1 MNIRLALSPLALAIG
16 GALTAVAT
24 VSNVMAAEEI
34 TVDETLQVIGHQ
46 YEGYA
51 EHMPQSGTK
60 TDVEWLDV
68 PQAVSVVT
76 KTEMEDRG
84 AVRLVDAL
92 DGVAG
97 VNNTLGEGS
106 RDQFVIRGFDALN
119 DMYRDGMRDDGTLQ
133 SYRSLA
139 NIERVEVVKGPA
151 GALYGRGSAGGIIN
165 LVTKRANG
173 DNFTHVNGSV
183 GSNNLFVGQV
193 DSSMALSDKV
203 SGRINVE
210 SRQSDSYVDH
220 VDSNDFFIAPTIRVL
235 PADGHTI
242 DLDVEYAHQELVPYR
257 GVPSK
262 NGKPVDVSES
272 TFYGG
277 TNDYQESDSI
287 RVGFN
292 YEWLLNSE
300 WAWTNRAA
308 YNHIELEQK
317 GTRQD
322 KMAVTGNEVKQTVN
336 NLGYDPRTTT
346 TLQSELVW
354 ETGSN
359 QMMIGADYNQVNID
373 LISALVRDQDLP
385 PKDIYNPVAGPT
397 PNPGFKPSRD
407 NTTTTTGI
415 YIQDVYTFGDLS
427 VIGNVRYDSME
438 LEQQKAGSAKENLDD
453 DKVSYRG
460 GLVYRIND
468 DMSVYASLARSW
480 QLPYSGI
487 YINPKLAEFFHTDLK
502 EIGAKAY
509 LLDNALMLNA
519 AVFQID
525 QEQPETNIDGDVVNK
540 IEARHQGIEL
550 EARGQ
555 FTEQWDISVGYSYL
569 DAENKE
575 TGKKPNDVSDHL
587 FSLWSTYQLDD
598 NWRLGGGVKYVGD
611 RYAGNDE
618 AVALGDYTTVDLMAA
633 YTTGRH
639 KVQANAYNVLNE
651 KYILGATNGT
661 SGTNQIG
668 YGAPAEFMLSYGYQ
682 F

>member
-1 MNIRLALSPLALAIG
+1 MNKLLTLTPLAVAIG
-16 GALTAVAT
+16 SSLVAPSAVA
-24 VSNVMAAEEI
+24 SEE
-34 TVDETLQVIGHQ
+34 TNSTSSATETIQVFGHQ

-76 KTEMEDRG
+76 KTEMQDRG

-106 RDQFVIRGFDALN
+106 RDQFMIRGFDSLN
-119 DMYRDGMRDDGTLQ
+119 DMYRDGLRDDGTLQ

-139 NIERVEVVKGPA
+139 NVERVEIVKGPA

-173 DNFTHVNGSV
+173 ENFTHVNGSV
-183 GSNNLFVGQV
+183 GSNNQYVGQV
-193 DSSMALSDKV
+193 DSSMVFSDKV
-203 SGRINVE
+203 NGRINLE
-210 SRQSDSYVDH
+210 YRQADSYVDH

-242 DLDVEYAHQELVPYR
+242 DIDVEYAHQELVPYR

-262 NGKPVDVSES
+262 NGKPVDLPVS
-272 TFYGG
+272 TYFGG
-277 TNDYQESDSI
+277 TNDYQESDSLRI
-287 RVGFN
+287 AVD
-292 YEWLLNSE
+292 YEWRLNDQ
-300 WAWTNRAA
+300 WVWNNRAA
-308 YNHIELEQK
+308 FNHIELEQK
-317 GTRQD
+317 GTRQG
-322 KMAVTGNEVKQTVN
+322 KVTGNEVSQTVN
-336 NLGYDPRTTT
+336 NFGYDPRTTT

-354 ETGSN
+354 ETRDN
-359 QMMIGADYNQVNID
+359 QLMVGADFNQIDID
-373 LISALVRDQDLP
+373 LTLASDKTLP
-385 PKDIYNPVAGPT
+385 PQNIYDPVVGPT
-397 PNPGFKPSRD
+397 TDPGFKPFRD
-407 NTTTTTGI
+407 NTTTTTGL
-415 YIQDVYTFGDLS
+415 YVQDVYTWGDLS
-427 VIGNVRYDSME
+427 LIGNVRYDSME
-438 LEQQKAGSAKENLDD
+438 LEQQKAGSDKEKLDD
-453 DKVSYRG
+453 DKVSYRA
-460 GLVYRIND
+460 GLVYRINSD
-468 DMSVYASLARSW
+468 TSVYASLARSW
-480 QLPYSGI
+480 QLPYAGI

-502 EIGAKAY
+502 EVGAKAY

-519 AVFQID
+519 ALFQID
-525 QEQPETNIDGDVVNK
+525 QEQPQTNVDGDVIDK
-540 IEARHQGIEL
+540 IEVRHQGIEL

-555 FTEQWDISVGYSYL
+555 ITKQWDISVGYSYL
-569 DAENKE
+569 DAEDKA

-639 KVQANAYNVLNE
+639 KIQANAYNILDE

-661 SGTNQIG
+661 SGLNQIG

>member
-1 MNIRLALSPLALAIG
+1 MNTGLKLSPLALAVG
-16 GALTAVAT
+16 GVLVTLYGTSNAL
-24 VSNVMAAEEI
+24 AEEKKK
-34 TVDETLQVIGHQ
+34 VDEVIQVIGHQ

-106 RDQFVIRGFDALN
+106 RDQFVIRGFDSLN

-139 NIERVEVVKGPA
+139 NIERVEIVKGPA

-165 LVTKRANG
+165 LVTKRAEG
-173 DNFTHVNGSV
+173 ENFTSVNGSV
-183 GSNNLFVGQV
+183 GSNSQFVGQV
-193 DSSMALSDKV
+193 DSSMAFSDKV
-203 SGRINVE
+203 NGRINVE
-210 SRQSDSYVDH
+210 HRQADSYVDH
-220 VDSNDFFIAPTIRVL
+220 VDSNDFFIAPTIRVM
-235 PADGHTI
+235 PSDGHTI

-277 TNDYQESDSI
+277 INDYQESDSI
-287 RVGFN
+287 RVGVN

-300 WAWTNRAA
+300 WSWTNRAA

-322 KMAVTGNEVKQTVN
+322 KMPVTGSEVGQTVN

-354 ETGSN
+354 ETDSN
-359 QMMIGADYNQVNID
+359 QMMIGADYNQINID
-373 LISALVRDQDLP
+373 FLLVVDSSLP
-385 PKDIYNPVAGPT
+385 SKDIYDPVTGPT
-397 PNPGFKPSRD
+397 PDPGFKPFRD
-407 NTTTTTGI
+407 NTTTTTGV

-438 LEQQKAGSAKENLDD
+438 LEQQKAGSEKENLDD
-453 DKVSYRG
+453 NKVSYRG
-460 GLVYRIND
+460 GLVYRLNS

-480 QLPYSGI
+480 QLPGAGI
-487 YINPKLAEFFHTDLK
+487 YILPKYAEFFHTDLK

-525 QEQPETNIDGDVVNK
+525 QEQPETNADGDVINK

-550 EARGQ
+550 EA
-555 FTEQWDISVGYSYL
+555 VSYTHL
-569 DAENKE
+569 RAHE
-575 TGKKPNDVSDHL
+575 TPEHLVCRLLLEKKK
-587 FSLWSTYQLDD
+587 T
-598 NWRLGGGVKYVGD
+598 
-611 RYAGNDE
+611 
-618 AVALGDYTTVDLMAA
+618 
-633 YTTGRH
+633 
-639 KVQANAYNVLNE
+639 
-651 KYILGATNGT
+651 
-661 SGTNQIG
+661 
-668 YGAPAEFMLSYGYQ
+668 
-682 F
+682 

>member
-1 MNIRLALSPLALAIG
+1 MNTGLKLSPLALAVG
-16 GALTAVAT
+16 GVLVTLYGTSNAL
-24 VSNVMAAEEI
+24 AEEKKK
-34 TVDETLQVIGHQ
+34 VDEVIQVIGHQ

-106 RDQFVIRGFDALN
+106 RDQFVIRGFDSLN

-139 NIERVEVVKGPA
+139 NIERVEIVKGPA

-165 LVTKRANG
+165 LVTKRAIG
-173 DNFTHVNGSV
+173 ENFTNINGSV
-183 GSNNLFVGQV
+183 GSNSQFVGQV
-193 DSSMALSDKV
+193 DSSMAFSDKV
-203 SGRINVE
+203 NGRINVE
-210 SRQSDSYVDH
+210 HRQADSYVDH
-220 VDSNDFFIAPTIRVL
+220 VDSNDFFIAPTIRVM
-235 PADGHTI
+235 PSDGHTI
-242 DLDVEYAHQELVPYR
+242 DLDVEYAHQKLVPYR

-277 TNDYQESDSI
+277 INDYQESDSI
-287 RVGFN
+287 RVGVN
-292 YEWLLNSE
+292 YEWQLNSD
-300 WAWTNRAA
+300 WVWTNRAA
-308 YNHIELEQK
+308 YNRIELEQK
-317 GTRQD
+317 GTRQGT
-322 KMAVTGNEVKQTVN
+322 VTGEQVSQTVN
-336 NLGYDPRTTT
+336 NFGYDPRTTT

-354 ETGSN
+354 ETDSN
-359 QMMIGADYNQVNID
+359 QMMIGADYNQINID
-373 LISALVRDQDLP
+373 LTLASDKTLP
-385 PKDIYNPVAGPT
+385 PKDIYNPVPGPT
-397 PNPGFKPSRD
+397 PDPGFKPFRD

-415 YIQDVYTFGDLS
+415 YIQDVYTFEDLS

-438 LEQQKAGSAKENLDD
+438 LEQQKFGAEKENLDD
-453 DKVSYRG
+453 NKVSYRG
-460 GLVYRIND
+460 GLVYRVTD

-502 EIGAKAY
+502 EMGAKAY

-519 AVFQID
+519 AIFQID
-525 QEQPETNIDGDVVNK
+525 QEQPQTNTDGDVISK

-555 FTEQWDISVGYSYL
+555 ISEQWDISIGYSFL
-569 DAENKE
+569 DAEDKE

-611 RYAGNDE
+611 RYAGNNE

-633 YTTGRH
+633 YTIGRH
-639 KVQANAYNVLNE
+639 KVQANAYNVFDE
-651 KYILGATNGT
+651 KYSLGATNGT

>member
-1 MNIRLALSPLALAIG
+1 MNKLLTLTPLAVVIG
-16 GALTAVAT
+16 SSLVVPSAVA
-24 VSNVMAAEEI
+24 SEE
-34 TVDETLQVIGHQ
+34 TNSTPSVTETIQVYGHQ

-76 KTEMEDRG
+76 KTEMQDRG

-106 RDQFVIRGFDALN
+106 RDQFMIRGFDSLN

-139 NIERVEVVKGPA
+139 NVERVEIVKGPA

-173 DNFTHVNGSV
+173 ENFTHVKGSV
-183 GSNNLFVGQV
+183 GSNSQYVGQV
-193 DSSMALSDKV
+193 DSSMAFSDKV
-203 SGRINVE
+203 NGRINLE
-210 SRQSDSYVDH
+210 YRQADSYVDH

-242 DLDVEYAHQELVPYR
+242 DIDVEYAHQELVPYR

-262 NGKPVDVSES
+262 NGKPVDLPVS
-272 TFYGG
+272 TYFGG
-277 TNDYQESDSI
+277 TNDYQESDSL
-287 RVGFN
+287 RVAVD
-292 YEWLLNSE
+292 YEWRLSDQWVWN
-300 WAWTNRAA
+300 NRAA
-308 YNHIELEQK
+308 FNHIELEQK
-317 GTRQD
+317 GTRQG
-322 KMAVTGNEVKQTVN
+322 KVTGNEVSQTVN
-336 NLGYDPRTTT
+336 NFGYDPRTTT
-346 TLQSELVW
+346 TLQSELIW
-354 ETGSN
+354 ETNDN
-359 QMMIGADYNQVNID
+359 QLMLGADFNQIDID
-373 LISALVRDQDLP
+373 LTLASDKTLP
-385 PKDIYNPVAGPT
+385 PQNIYNPVVGPT
-397 PNPGFKPSRD
+397 PDPGFKPFRD
-407 NTTTTTGI
+407 NTTTTTGV
-415 YIQDVYTFGDLS
+415 YVQDVYTWGDLS

-438 LEQQKAGSAKENLDD
+438 LEQQKAGSGKEKLDD
-453 DKVSYRG
+453 DKVSYRA
-460 GLVYRIND
+460 GLVYRINYD
-468 DMSVYASLARSW
+468 TSVYASLARSW
-480 QLPYSGI
+480 QLPYAGI

-502 EIGAKAY
+502 EVGAKAY

-519 AVFQID
+519 ALFQID
-525 QEQPETNIDGDVVNK
+525 QEQPQTNVDGDVIDK
-540 IEARHQGIEL
+540 IEVRHQGIEL

-555 FTEQWDISVGYSYL
+555 ITKQWDISVGYSYL
-569 DAENKE
+569 DAEDKA

-639 KVQANAYNVLNE
+639 KIQANAYNILDE

-661 SGTNQIG
+661 SGLNQIG

>member
-1 MNIRLALSPLALAIG
+1 MNKLLTLTPLAVAIG
-16 GALTAVAT
+16 SSLVVPSAVA
-24 VSNVMAAEEI
+24 SEE
-34 TVDETLQVIGHQ
+34 TNSTPSATETIQVYGHQ

-76 KTEMEDRG
+76 KTEMQDRG

-106 RDQFVIRGFDALN
+106 RDQFMIRGFDSLN

-139 NIERVEVVKGPA
+139 NVERVEIVKGPA

-173 DNFTHVNGSV
+173 ENFTHVKGSM
-183 GSNNLFVGQV
+183 GSNSQYVGQV
-193 DSSMALSDKV
+193 DSSMAFSDKV
-203 SGRINVE
+203 NGRINLE
-210 SRQSDSYVDH
+210 YRQADSYVDH

-242 DLDVEYAHQELVPYR
+242 DIDVEYAHQELVPYR

-262 NGKPVDVSES
+262 NGKPVDLSVS
-272 TFYGG
+272 TYFGG
-277 TNDYQESDSI
+277 TNDYQESDSL
-287 RVGFN
+287 RVAVD
-292 YEWLLNSE
+292 YEWRLNE
-300 WAWTNRAA
+300 QWVWNNRAA
-308 YNHIELEQK
+308 FNHIELEQK
-317 GTRQD
+317 GTRQG
-322 KMAVTGNEVKQTVN
+322 KVTGNEVSQTVN
-336 NLGYDPRTTT
+336 NFGYDPRTTT
-346 TLQSELVW
+346 TLQSELIW
-354 ETGSN
+354 ETNDN
-359 QMMIGADYNQVNID
+359 QLMLGADFNQIDID
-373 LISALVRDQDLP
+373 LTLASDKTLP
-385 PKDIYNPVAGPT
+385 PQNIYNPVVGPT
-397 PNPGFKPSRD
+397 PDPGFKPFRD
-407 NTTTTTGI
+407 NTTTTTGV
-415 YIQDVYTFGDLS
+415 YVQDVYTWGDLS
-427 VIGNVRYDSME
+427 VIGNVRYDSMD
-438 LEQQKAGSAKENLDD
+438 LEQQKAGAGKEKLDD
-453 DKVSYRG
+453 DKVSYRT
-460 GLVYRIND
+460 GLVYRINYD
-468 DMSVYASLARSW
+468 TSVYASLARSW
-480 QLPYSGI
+480 QLPYAGI

-502 EIGAKAY
+502 EVGAKAY

-519 AVFQID
+519 ALFQID
-525 QEQPETNIDGDVVNK
+525 QEQPQTNVDGDVIDK
-540 IEARHQGIEL
+540 IEVRHQGIEL

-555 FTEQWDISVGYSYL
+555 ITKQWDISVGYSYL
-569 DAENKE
+569 DAEDKA

-639 KVQANAYNVLNE
+639 KIQANAYNILDE

-661 SGTNQIG
+661 SGLNQIG

>member
-1 MNIRLALSPLALAIG
+1 MNKLLTLTPLAVAIG
-16 GALTAVAT
+16 SSLVVPSAVA
-24 VSNVMAAEEI
+24 SEE
-34 TVDETLQVIGHQ
+34 TNSTPSATETIQVYGHQ

-76 KTEMEDRG
+76 KTEMQDRG

-106 RDQFVIRGFDALN
+106 RDQFMIRGFDSLN

-139 NIERVEVVKGPA
+139 NVERVEIVKGSA

-173 DNFTHVNGSV
+173 ENFTHVKGSV
-183 GSNNLFVGQV
+183 GSNSQYVGQV
-193 DSSMALSDKV
+193 DSSMAFSDKV
-203 SGRINVE
+203 NGRINLE
-210 SRQSDSYVDH
+210 YRQADSYVDH

-242 DLDVEYAHQELVPYR
+242 DIDVEYAHQELVPYR

-262 NGKPVDVSES
+262 NGKPVDLPVS
-272 TFYGG
+272 TYFGG
-277 TNDYQESDSI
+277 TNDYQESDSL
-287 RVGFN
+287 RVAVD
-292 YEWLLNSE
+292 YEWRLNDQ
-300 WAWTNRAA
+300 WVWNNRAA
-308 YNHIELEQK
+308 FNHIELEQK
-317 GTRQD
+317 GTRQG
-322 KMAVTGNEVKQTVN
+322 KVTGNEVSQTVN
-336 NLGYDPRTTT
+336 NFGYDPRTTT
-346 TLQSELVW
+346 TLQSELIW
-354 ETGSN
+354 ETNDN
-359 QMMIGADYNQVNID
+359 QLMLGADFNQIDID
-373 LISALVRDQDLP
+373 LTLASDKTLP
-385 PKDIYNPVAGPT
+385 PQNIYNPVVGPT
-397 PNPGFKPSRD
+397 PDPGFKPFRD
-407 NTTTTTGI
+407 NTTTTTGV
-415 YIQDVYTFGDLS
+415 YVQDVYTWGDLS
-427 VIGNVRYDSME
+427 VIGNVRYDSMD
-438 LEQQKAGSAKENLDD
+438 LEQQKAGAGKEKLDD
-453 DKVSYRG
+453 DKVSYRT
-460 GLVYRIND
+460 GLVYRINYD
-468 DMSVYASLARSW
+468 TSVYASLARSW
-480 QLPYSGI
+480 QLPYAGI

-502 EIGAKAY
+502 EVGAKAY

-519 AVFQID
+519 ALFQID
-525 QEQPETNIDGDVVNK
+525 QEQPQTNVDGDVIDK
-540 IEARHQGIEL
+540 IEVRHQGIEL

-555 FTEQWDISVGYSYL
+555 ITKQWDISVGYSYL
-569 DAENKE
+569 DAEDKE

-639 KVQANAYNVLNE
+639 KIQANAYNILDE

-661 SGTNQIG
+661 SGLNQIG

>member
-1 MNIRLALSPLALAIG
+1 MNKLLTLTPLAVAIG
-16 GALTAVAT
+16 SSLVVPSAVA
-24 VSNVMAAEEI
+24 SEE
-34 TVDETLQVIGHQ
+34 TNSTPSATETIQVYGHQ

-76 KTEMEDRG
+76 KTEMQDRG

-106 RDQFVIRGFDALN
+106 RDQFMIRGFDSLN

-139 NIERVEVVKGPA
+139 NVERVEIVKGPA

-173 DNFTHVNGSV
+173 ENFTHVKGSV
-183 GSNNLFVGQV
+183 GSNSQYVGQV
-193 DSSMALSDKV
+193 DSSMAFSDKV
-203 SGRINVE
+203 NGRINLE
-210 SRQSDSYVDH
+210 YRQADSYVDH

-242 DLDVEYAHQELVPYR
+242 DIDVEYAHQELVPYR

-262 NGKPVDVSES
+262 NGKPVDLPVS
-272 TFYGG
+272 TYFGG
-277 TNDYQESDSI
+277 TNDYQESDSL
-287 RVGFN
+287 RVAVD
-292 YEWLLNSE
+292 YEWRLSDQWVWN
-300 WAWTNRAA
+300 NRAA
-308 YNHIELEQK
+308 FNHIELEQK
-317 GTRQD
+317 GTRQG
-322 KMAVTGNEVKQTVN
+322 KVTGNEVSQTVN
-336 NLGYDPRTTT
+336 NFGYDPRTTT
-346 TLQSELVW
+346 TLQSELIW
-354 ETGSN
+354 ETNDN
-359 QMMIGADYNQVNID
+359 QLMLGADFNQIDID
-373 LISALVRDQDLP
+373 LTLASDKTLP
-385 PKDIYNPVAGPT
+385 PQNIYNPVVGPT
-397 PNPGFKPSRD
+397 PEPGFKPFRD
-407 NTTTTTGI
+407 NTTITTGV
-415 YIQDVYTFGDLS
+415 YVQDVYTWGDLS
-427 VIGNVRYDSME
+427 VIGNVRYDSMD
-438 LEQQKAGSAKENLDD
+438 LEQQKAGAGKEKLDD
-453 DKVSYRG
+453 DKVSYRA
-460 GLVYRIND
+460 GLVYRINYD
-468 DMSVYASLARSW
+468 TSVYASLARSW
-480 QLPYSGI
+480 QLPYAGI

-502 EIGAKAY
+502 EVGAKAY

-519 AVFQID
+519 ALFQID
-525 QEQPETNIDGDVVNK
+525 QEQPQTNVDGDVIDK
-540 IEARHQGIEL
+540 IEVRHQGIEL

-555 FTEQWDISVGYSYL
+555 ITKQWDISVGYSYL
-569 DAENKE
+569 DAEDKA

-639 KVQANAYNVLNE
+639 KIQANAYNILDE

-661 SGTNQIG
+661 SGLNQIG

>member
-24 VSNVMAAEEI
+24 VSNVMAAEEV

-235 PADGHTI
+235 PAEGHTI

-287 RVGFN
+287 RVGVN

-317 GTRQD
+317 GTRQGT
-322 KMAVTGNEVKQTVN
+322 VTGNEVSQTVN
-336 NLGYDPRTTT
+336 NFGYDPRTTT

-354 ETGSN
+354 ETDSN
-359 QMMIGADYNQVNID
+359 QMMIGADYNQINID
-373 LISALVRDQDLP
+373 LTLASDKTLP

-397 PNPGFKPSRD
+397 PDPGFKPFRD
-407 NTTTTTGI
+407 NTTTTTGV

-460 GLVYRIND
+460 GLVYRINN

-651 KYILGATNGT
+651 EYILGATNGT

>member
-24 VSNVMAAEEI
+24 VSNVMAAEEV

-60 TDVEWLDV
+60 TDAEWLDV

-287 RVGFN
+287 RVGVN

-317 GTRQD
+317 GTRQGT
-322 KMAVTGNEVKQTVN
+322 VTGNEVSQTVN
-336 NLGYDPRTTT
+336 NFGYDPRTTT

-354 ETGSN
+354 ETDSN
-359 QMMIGADYNQVNID
+359 QMMIGADYNQINID
-373 LISALVRDQDLP
+373 LTLASDKTLP

-397 PNPGFKPSRD
+397 PDPGFKPFRD
-407 NTTTTTGI
+407 NTTTTTGV

-460 GLVYRIND
+460 GLVYRINN

>member
-1 MNIRLALSPLALAIG
+1 MNVRLAFTPLALAIG
-16 GALTAVAT
+16 GALTTVAT
-24 VSNVMAAEEI
+24 VSNAMASEEV
-34 TVDETLQVIGHQ
+34 TVDETVQVIGHQ

-133 SYRSLA
+133 SYRSLS

-173 DNFTHVNGSV
+173 DNFTNVNGSV
-183 GSNNLFVGQV
+183 GSNNQFVGQV
-193 DSSMALSDKV
+193 DSSMAFSDKV
-203 SGRINVE
+203 NGRINLE
-210 SRQSDSYVDH
+210 HRQADSYVNH

-235 PADGHTI
+235 PAEGHTV

-272 TFYGG
+272 SFYGG
-277 TNDYQESDSI
+277 TNDYQESDSL
-287 RVGFN
+287 RVGIN
-292 YEWLLNSE
+292 YEWRLNSE
-300 WAWTNRAA
+300 WVWTNRAA

-317 GTRQD
+317 GTRQGT
-322 KMAVTGNEVKQTVN
+322 VTGDKVSQTVN
-336 NLGYDPRTTT
+336 NFGYDPRTTT
-346 TLQSELVW
+346 TMQSELVW
-354 ETGSN
+354 ETDSN
-359 QMMIGADYNQVNID
+359 QMMIGADYNQINID
-373 LISALVRDQDLP
+373 LTLASDKTLP
-385 PKDIYNPVAGPT
+385 PKHIYNPVVGAT
-397 PNPGFKPSRD
+397 PDPGFKPFRD

-415 YIQDVYTFGDLS
+415 YLQDVYTLGDLS

-438 LEQQKAGSAKENLDD
+438 LEQQKAGKAQEKLDD
-453 DKVSYRG
+453 NKVSYRG
-460 GLVYRIND
+460 GLVYRINN

-502 EIGAKAY
+502 EVGAKAY

-519 AVFQID
+519 AIFQID
-525 QEQPETNIDGDVVNK
+525 QEQPQTNINGDVINK

-555 FTEQWDISVGYSYL
+555 ITELWDISVGYSYL
-569 DAENKE
+569 DAEDKD

-587 FSLWSTYQLDD
+587 FSLWSTYQLYE

-611 RYAGNDE
+611 RYAGNNE

-639 KVQANAYNVLNE
+639 KVQANAYNVLGE
-651 KYILGATNGT
+651 KYILGATSGK

>member
-1 MNIRLALSPLALAIG
+1 MNKLLTLTPLAVAIG
-16 GALTAVAT
+16 SSLVVPSAVA
-24 VSNVMAAEEI
+24 SEE
-34 TVDETLQVIGHQ
+34 TNSTPSATETIQVYGHQ

-60 TDVEWLDV
+60 TDIEWLDV

-76 KTEMEDRG
+76 KTEMQDRG

-106 RDQFVIRGFDALN
+106 RDQFMIRGFDSLN

-139 NIERVEVVKGPA
+139 NVERVEIVKGSA

-173 DNFTHVNGSV
+173 DNFTHVKGSV
-183 GSNNLFVGQV
+183 GSNSQYVGQV
-193 DSSMALSDKV
+193 DSSMAFSDKV
-203 SGRINVE
+203 NGRINLE
-210 SRQSDSYVDH
+210 YRQADSYVDH

-242 DLDVEYAHQELVPYR
+242 DIDVEYAHQELVPYR

-262 NGKPVDVSES
+262 NGKPVDLPVS
-272 TFYGG
+272 TYFGG
-277 TNDYQESDSI
+277 TNDYQESDSF
-287 RVGFN
+287 RVAVD
-292 YEWLLNSE
+292 YEWRLNDQ
-300 WAWTNRAA
+300 WVWNNRAA
-308 YNHIELEQK
+308 FNHIELEQK
-317 GTRQD
+317 GTRQG
-322 KMAVTGNEVKQTVN
+322 KVTGNEVSQTVN
-336 NLGYDPRTTT
+336 NFGYDPRTTT
-346 TLQSELVW
+346 TLQSELIW
-354 ETGSN
+354 ETNDN
-359 QMMIGADYNQVNID
+359 QLMLGADFNQIDID
-373 LISALVRDQDLP
+373 LTLASDKTLP
-385 PKDIYNPVAGPT
+385 PQNIYNPVVGPT
-397 PNPGFKPSRD
+397 PDPGFKPFRD
-407 NTTTTTGI
+407 NTTTTTGV
-415 YIQDVYTFGDLS
+415 YVQDVYTWGDLS
-427 VIGNVRYDSME
+427 VIGNVRYDSMD
-438 LEQQKAGSAKENLDD
+438 LEQQKAGAGKEKLDD
-453 DKVSYRG
+453 DKVSYRA
-460 GLVYRIND
+460 GLVYRINYD
-468 DMSVYASLARSW
+468 TSVYASLARSW
-480 QLPYSGI
+480 QLPYAGI

-502 EIGAKAY
+502 EVGAKAY

-519 AVFQID
+519 ALFQID
-525 QEQPETNIDGDVVNK
+525 QEQPQTNVDGDVIDK
-540 IEARHQGIEL
+540 IEVRHQGIEL

-555 FTEQWDISVGYSYL
+555 ITKQWDISVGYSYL
-569 DAENKE
+569 DAEDKA

-639 KVQANAYNVLNE
+639 KIQANAYNILDE

-661 SGTNQIG
+661 SGLNQIG

>member
-1 MNIRLALSPLALAIG
+1 MNKLLTLTPLAVAIG
-16 GALTAVAT
+16 SSLVVPSAVA
-24 VSNVMAAEEI
+24 SEETNSTPSAI
-34 TVDETLQVIGHQ
+34 ETIQVYGHQ

-76 KTEMEDRG
+76 KTEMQDRG

-106 RDQFVIRGFDALN
+106 RDQFMIRGFDSLN

-139 NIERVEVVKGPA
+139 NVERVEIVKGPA

-173 DNFTHVNGSV
+173 DNFTHVKGSV
-183 GSNNLFVGQV
+183 GSNSQYVGQV
-193 DSSMALSDKV
+193 DSSMAFSDKV
-203 SGRINVE
+203 NGRINLE
-210 SRQSDSYVDH
+210 YRQADSYVDH

-242 DLDVEYAHQELVPYR
+242 DIDVEYAHQELVPYR

-262 NGKPVDVSES
+262 NGKPVDLPVS
-272 TFYGG
+272 TYFGG
-277 TNDYQESDSI
+277 TNDYQESDSL
-287 RVGFN
+287 RVAVD
-292 YEWLLNSE
+292 YEWRLNDQ
-300 WAWTNRAA
+300 WVWNNRAA
-308 YNHIELEQK
+308 FNHIELEQK
-317 GTRQD
+317 GTRQG
-322 KMAVTGNEVKQTVN
+322 KVTGNEVSQTVN
-336 NLGYDPRTTT
+336 NFGYDPRTTT
-346 TLQSELVW
+346 TLQSELIW
-354 ETGSN
+354 ETNDN
-359 QMMIGADYNQVNID
+359 QLMLGADFNQIDID
-373 LISALVRDQDLP
+373 LTLASDKTLP
-385 PKDIYNPVAGPT
+385 PQNIYNPVVSPT
-397 PNPGFKPSRD
+397 PDPGFKPFRD
-407 NTTTTTGI
+407 NTTTTTGV
-415 YIQDVYTFGDLS
+415 YVQDVYTWGDLS
-427 VIGNVRYDSME
+427 LIGNVRYDSME
-438 LEQQKAGSAKENLDD
+438 LEQQKAGSGKEKLDD
-453 DKVSYRG
+453 DKVSYRA
-460 GLVYRIND
+460 GLVYRINYD
-468 DMSVYASLARSW
+468 TSVYASLARSW
-480 QLPYSGI
+480 QLPYAGI

-502 EIGAKAY
+502 EVGAKAY

-519 AVFQID
+519 ALFQID
-525 QEQPETNIDGDVVNK
+525 QEQPQTNVDGDVIDK
-540 IEARHQGIEL
+540 IEVRHQGIEL

-555 FTEQWDISVGYSYL
+555 ITKQWDISVGYSYL
-569 DAENKE
+569 DAEDKA

-639 KVQANAYNVLNE
+639 KIQANAYNILDE

-661 SGTNQIG
+661 SGLNQIG

>member
-1 MNIRLALSPLALAIG
+1 MNKLLTLTPLAVAIG
-16 GALTAVAT
+16 SSLVAPSAVA
-24 VSNVMAAEEI
+24 SEE
-34 TVDETLQVIGHQ
+34 TNSTSSATETIQVFGHQ

-76 KTEMEDRG
+76 KTEMQDRG

-106 RDQFVIRGFDALN
+106 RDQFMIRGFDSLN
-119 DMYRDGMRDDGTLQ
+119 DMYRDGLRDDGTLQ

-139 NIERVEVVKGPA
+139 NVERVEIVKGPA

-173 DNFTHVNGSV
+173 ENFTHVNGSV
-183 GSNNLFVGQV
+183 GSNNQYVGQV
-193 DSSMALSDKV
+193 DSSMAFSDKV
-203 SGRINVE
+203 NGRINLE
-210 SRQSDSYVDH
+210 YRQADSYVDH

-242 DLDVEYAHQELVPYR
+242 DIDVEYAHQELVPYR

-262 NGKPVDVSES
+262 NGKPVDLPVS
-272 TFYGG
+272 TYFGG
-277 TNDYQESDSI
+277 TNDYQESDSLRI
-287 RVGFN
+287 AVD
-292 YEWLLNSE
+292 YEWRLTDQWVWN
-300 WAWTNRAA
+300 NRAA
-308 YNHIELEQK
+308 FNHIELEQK
-317 GTRQD
+317 GTRQG
-322 KMAVTGNEVKQTVN
+322 KVTGNEVSQTVN
-336 NLGYDPRTTT
+336 NFGYDPRTTT
-346 TLQSELVW
+346 TLQSELIW
-354 ETGSN
+354 ETNDN
-359 QMMIGADYNQVNID
+359 QLMLGADFNQIDID
-373 LISALVRDQDLP
+373 LTLASDKTLP
-385 PKDIYNPVAGPT
+385 PQNIYNPVVGPT
-397 PNPGFKPSRD
+397 PDPGFKPFRD
-407 NTTTTTGI
+407 NTTTTTGL
-415 YIQDVYTFGDLS
+415 YVQDVYTWGDLS
-427 VIGNVRYDSME
+427 LIGNVRYDSME
-438 LEQQKAGSAKENLDD
+438 LEQQKAGSDKEKLDD
-453 DKVSYRG
+453 DKFSYRA
-460 GLVYRIND
+460 GLVYRINSD
-468 DMSVYASLARSW
+468 TSVYASLARSW
-480 QLPYSGI
+480 QLPYAGI

-502 EIGAKAY
+502 EVGAKAY

-519 AVFQID
+519 ALFQID
-525 QEQPETNIDGDVVNK
+525 QEQPQTNVDGDVIDK
-540 IEARHQGIEL
+540 IEVRHQGIEL

-555 FTEQWDISVGYSYL
+555 ITKQWDISVGYSYL
-569 DAENKE
+569 DAEDKA

-639 KVQANAYNVLNE
+639 KIQANAYNILDE

-661 SGTNQIG
+661 SGLNQIG

>member
-1 MNIRLALSPLALAIG
+1 MNKLLTLTPLAVAIG
-16 GALTAVAT
+16 SSLVVPSAVA
-24 VSNVMAAEEI
+24 SEE
-34 TVDETLQVIGHQ
+34 TNSTPSATETIQVYGHQ

-76 KTEMEDRG
+76 KTEMQDRG

-106 RDQFVIRGFDALN
+106 RDQFMIRGFDSLN

-139 NIERVEVVKGPA
+139 NVERVEIVKGSA

-173 DNFTHVNGSV
+173 ENFTHVKGSV
-183 GSNNLFVGQV
+183 GSNSQYVGQV
-193 DSSMALSDKV
+193 DSSMAFSDKV
-203 SGRINVE
+203 NGRINLE
-210 SRQSDSYVDH
+210 YRQADSYVDH

-242 DLDVEYAHQELVPYR
+242 DIDVEYAHQELVPYR

-262 NGKPVDVSES
+262 NGKPVDLPVS
-272 TFYGG
+272 TYFGG
-277 TNDYQESDSI
+277 TNDYQESDSL
-287 RVGFN
+287 RVAVD
-292 YEWLLNSE
+292 YEWRLNDQ
-300 WAWTNRAA
+300 WVWNNRAA
-308 YNHIELEQK
+308 FNHIELEQK
-317 GTRQD
+317 GTRQG
-322 KMAVTGNEVKQTVN
+322 KVTGNEVSQTVN
-336 NLGYDPRTTT
+336 NFGYDPRTTT
-346 TLQSELVW
+346 TLQSELIW
-354 ETGSN
+354 ETNDN
-359 QMMIGADYNQVNID
+359 QLMLGADFNQIDID
-373 LISALVRDQDLP
+373 LTLASDKTLP
-385 PKDIYNPVAGPT
+385 PQNIYNPVVGPT
-397 PNPGFKPSRD
+397 PDPGFKPFRD
-407 NTTTTTGI
+407 NTTTTTGV
-415 YIQDVYTFGDLS
+415 YVQDVYTWGDLS
-427 VIGNVRYDSME
+427 LIGNVRYDSME
-438 LEQQKAGSAKENLDD
+438 LEQQKAGSGKEKLDD
-453 DKVSYRG
+453 DKVSYRA
-460 GLVYRIND
+460 GLVYRINYD
-468 DMSVYASLARSW
+468 TSVYASLARSW
-480 QLPYSGI
+480 QLPYAGI

-502 EIGAKAY
+502 EVGAKAY

-519 AVFQID
+519 ALFQID
-525 QEQPETNIDGDVVNK
+525 QEQPQTNVDGDVIDK
-540 IEARHQGIEL
+540 IEVRHQGIEL

-555 FTEQWDISVGYSYL
+555 ITKQWDISVGYSYL
-569 DAENKE
+569 DAEDKA

-639 KVQANAYNVLNE
+639 KIQANAYNILDE

-661 SGTNQIG
+661 SGLNQIG

>member
-1 MNIRLALSPLALAIG
+1 MNKLLTLTPLAVAIG
-16 GALTAVAT
+16 SSLVAPSAVA
-24 VSNVMAAEEI
+24 SEE
-34 TVDETLQVIGHQ
+34 TNSTSSATETIQVFGHQ

-76 KTEMEDRG
+76 KTEMQDRG

-106 RDQFVIRGFDALN
+106 RDQFMIRGFDSLN
-119 DMYRDGMRDDGTLQ
+119 DMYRDGLRDDGTLQ

-139 NIERVEVVKGPA
+139 NVERVEIVKGPA

-173 DNFTHVNGSV
+173 ENFTHVNGSV
-183 GSNNLFVGQV
+183 GSNNQYVGQV
-193 DSSMALSDKV
+193 DSSMAFTDKV
-203 SGRINVE
+203 NGRINLE
-210 SRQSDSYVDH
+210 YRQADSYVDH

-235 PADGHTI
+235 PAEGHTI
-242 DLDVEYAHQELVPYR
+242 DIDVEYAHQELVPYR

-262 NGKPVDVSES
+262 NGKPVDLPVS
-272 TFYGG
+272 TYFGG
-277 TNDYQESDSI
+277 TNDYQESDSLRI
-287 RVGFN
+287 AVD
-292 YEWLLNSE
+292 YEWRLNDQ
-300 WAWTNRAA
+300 WVWNNRAA
-308 YNHIELEQK
+308 FNHIELEQK
-317 GTRQD
+317 GTRQG
-322 KMAVTGNEVKQTVN
+322 KVTGNEVSQTVN
-336 NLGYDPRTTT
+336 NFGYDPRTTT

-354 ETGSN
+354 ETRDN
-359 QMMIGADYNQVNID
+359 QLMVGADFNQIDID
-373 LISALVRDQDLP
+373 LTLASDKTLP
-385 PKDIYNPVAGPT
+385 PQNIYDPVVGPT
-397 PNPGFKPSRD
+397 PDPGFKPFRD
-407 NTTTTTGI
+407 NTTTTTGL
-415 YIQDVYTFGDLS
+415 YVQDVYTWGDLS
-427 VIGNVRYDSME
+427 LIGNVRYDSME
-438 LEQQKAGSAKENLDD
+438 LEQQKAGSDKEKLDD
-453 DKVSYRG
+453 DKVSYRA
-460 GLVYRIND
+460 GLVYRINSD
-468 DMSVYASLARSW
+468 TSVYASLARSW
-480 QLPYSGI
+480 QLPYAGI

-502 EIGAKAY
+502 EVGAKAY

-519 AVFQID
+519 ALFQID
-525 QEQPETNIDGDVVNK
+525 QEQPQTNVDGDVIDK
-540 IEARHQGIEL
+540 IEVRHQGIEL

-555 FTEQWDISVGYSYL
+555 ITKQWDISVGYSYL
-569 DAENKE
+569 DAEDKA

-587 FSLWSTYQLDD
+587 FSLWSIYQLDD

-639 KVQANAYNVLNE
+639 KIQANAYNILDE

-661 SGTNQIG
+661 SGLNQIG

>member
-287 RVGFN
+287 RVGVN

>member
-1 MNIRLALSPLALAIG
+1 MNKLLTLTPLAVAIG
-16 GALTAVAT
+16 SSLVVPSAVA
-24 VSNVMAAEEI
+24 SEE
-34 TVDETLQVIGHQ
+34 TNSTPSATETIQVYGHQ

-76 KTEMEDRG
+76 KTEMQDRG

-106 RDQFVIRGFDALN
+106 RDQFMIRGFDSLN

-139 NIERVEVVKGPA
+139 NVERVEIVKGPA

-173 DNFTHVNGSV
+173 DNFTHVKGSV
-183 GSNNLFVGQV
+183 GSNSQYVGQV
-193 DSSMALSDKV
+193 DSSMAFSDKV
-203 SGRINVE
+203 NGRINLE
-210 SRQSDSYVDH
+210 YRQADSYVDH

-242 DLDVEYAHQELVPYR
+242 DIDVEYAHQELVPYR
-257 GVPSK
+257 GAPSK
-262 NGKPVDVSES
+262 NGKPVDLPVS
-272 TFYGG
+272 TYFGG
-277 TNDYQESDSI
+277 TNDYQESDSL
-287 RVGFN
+287 RVAVD
-292 YEWLLNSE
+292 YEWRLNDQ
-300 WAWTNRAA
+300 WVWNNRAA
-308 YNHIELEQK
+308 FNHIELEQK
-317 GTRQD
+317 GTRQG
-322 KMAVTGNEVKQTVN
+322 KVTGNEVSQTVN
-336 NLGYDPRTTT
+336 NFGYDPRTTT
-346 TLQSELVW
+346 TLQSELIW
-354 ETGSN
+354 ETNDN
-359 QMMIGADYNQVNID
+359 QLMLGADFNQIDID
-373 LISALVRDQDLP
+373 LTLASDKTLP
-385 PKDIYNPVAGPT
+385 PQNIYNPVVGPT
-397 PNPGFKPSRD
+397 PDPGFKPFRD
-407 NTTTTTGI
+407 NTTTTTGV
-415 YIQDVYTFGDLS
+415 YVQDVYTWGDLS
-427 VIGNVRYDSME
+427 VIGNVRYDSMD
-438 LEQQKAGSAKENLDD
+438 LEQQKAGAGKEKLDD
-453 DKVSYRG
+453 DKVSYRT
-460 GLVYRIND
+460 GLVYRINYD
-468 DMSVYASLARSW
+468 TSVYASLARSW
-480 QLPYSGI
+480 QLPYAGI

-502 EIGAKAY
+502 EVGAKAY

-519 AVFQID
+519 ALFQID
-525 QEQPETNIDGDVVNK
+525 QEQPQTNVDGDVIDK
-540 IEARHQGIEL
+540 IEVRHQGIEL

-555 FTEQWDISVGYSYL
+555 ITKQWDISVGYSYL
-569 DAENKE
+569 DAEDKA

-633 YTTGRH
+633 YITGRH
-639 KVQANAYNVLNE
+639 KIQANAYNILDE

-661 SGTNQIG
+661 SGLNQIG

>member
-1 MNIRLALSPLALAIG
+1 MNMRLTLSPLALAIG
-16 GALTAVAT
+16 GALAAVAGVSTAVA
-24 VSNVMAAEEI
+24 EEQA
-34 TVDETLQVIGHQ
+34 TVDETVQIIGHQ

-287 RVGFN
+287 RVGVN

-317 GTRQD
+317 GTRQGT
-322 KMAVTGNEVKQTVN
+322 VTGNGVSQSVN

-354 ETGSN
+354 ETDSN
-359 QMMIGADYNQVNID
+359 QMMIGADYNQINID
-373 LISALVRDQDLP
+373 LMLARDETLP

-397 PNPGFKPSRD
+397 PDPGFKPSRD
-407 NTTTTTGI
+407 NTTTTTGV

-453 DKVSYRG
+453 NKVSYRG
-460 GLVYRIND
+460 GLVYRINN

-519 AVFQID
+519 AIFQID
-525 QEQPETNIDGDVVNK
+525 QEQPETNTDGDVVNK

-555 FTEQWDISVGYSYL
+555 ITEQWDISVGYSYL

-618 AVALGDYTTVDLMAA
+618 AVALGDYNTVDLMAA

>member
-1 MNIRLALSPLALAIG
+1 MNKLLTLTPLAVAIG
-16 GALTAVAT
+16 SSLVVPSAVA
-24 VSNVMAAEEI
+24 SEE
-34 TVDETLQVIGHQ
+34 TNSTSSATETIQVYGHQ

-76 KTEMEDRG
+76 KTEMQDRG

-106 RDQFVIRGFDALN
+106 RDQFMIRGFDSLN

-133 SYRSLA
+133 SYRSLV
-139 NIERVEVVKGPA
+139 NVERVEIVKGPA

-173 DNFTHVNGSV
+173 DNFTHVKGSV
-183 GSNNLFVGQV
+183 GSNSQYVGQV
-193 DSSMALSDKV
+193 DSSMAFSDKV
-203 SGRINVE
+203 NGRINLE
-210 SRQSDSYVDH
+210 YRQADSYVDH

-242 DLDVEYAHQELVPYR
+242 DIDVEYAHQELVPYR

-262 NGKPVDVSES
+262 NGKPVDLPVS
-272 TFYGG
+272 TYFGG
-277 TNDYQESDSI
+277 TNDYQESDSL
-287 RVGFN
+287 RVAVD
-292 YEWLLNSE
+292 YEWRLSDQWVWN
-300 WAWTNRAA
+300 NRAA
-308 YNHIELEQK
+308 FNHIELEQK
-317 GTRQD
+317 GTRQG
-322 KMAVTGNEVKQTVN
+322 KVTGNEVSQTVN
-336 NLGYDPRTTT
+336 NFGYDPRTTT
-346 TLQSELVW
+346 TLQSELIW
-354 ETGSN
+354 ETNDN
-359 QMMIGADYNQVNID
+359 QLMLGADFNQIDID
-373 LISALVRDQDLP
+373 LTLASDKTLP
-385 PKDIYNPVAGPT
+385 PQNIYNPVVGPT
-397 PNPGFKPSRD
+397 PDPGFKPFRD
-407 NTTTTTGI
+407 NTTTTTGV
-415 YIQDVYTFGDLS
+415 YVQDVYTWGDFS
-427 VIGNVRYDSME
+427 VIGNVRYDSMD
-438 LEQQKAGSAKENLDD
+438 LEQQKAGAGKEKLDD
-453 DKVSYRG
+453 DKVSYRA
-460 GLVYRIND
+460 GLVYRINYD
-468 DMSVYASLARSW
+468 TSVYASLARSW
-480 QLPYSGI
+480 QLPYAGI

-502 EIGAKAY
+502 EVGAKAY

-519 AVFQID
+519 ALFQID
-525 QEQPETNIDGDVVNK
+525 QEQPQTNVDGDVIDK
-540 IEARHQGIEL
+540 IEVRHQGIEL

-555 FTEQWDISVGYSYL
+555 ITKQWDISVGYSYL
-569 DAENKE
+569 DAEDKA

-639 KVQANAYNVLNE
+639 KIQANAYNILDE

-661 SGTNQIG
+661 SGLNQIG

>member
-1 MNIRLALSPLALAIG
+1 MNKLLTLTPLAVAIG
-16 GALTAVAT
+16 SSLVAPSAVA
-24 VSNVMAAEEI
+24 SEE
-34 TVDETLQVIGHQ
+34 TNSTPSATETIQVYGHQ

-76 KTEMEDRG
+76 KTEMQDRG

-106 RDQFVIRGFDALN
+106 RDQFMIRGFDSLN

-139 NIERVEVVKGPA
+139 NVERVEIVKGSA

-173 DNFTHVNGSV
+173 ENFTHVKGSV
-183 GSNNLFVGQV
+183 GSNSQYVGQV
-193 DSSMALSDKV
+193 DSSMAFSDKV
-203 SGRINVE
+203 NGRINLE
-210 SRQSDSYVDH
+210 YRQADSYVDH

-235 PADGHTI
+235 PADGHII
-242 DLDVEYAHQELVPYR
+242 DIDVEYAHQELVPYR

-262 NGKPVDVSES
+262 NGKPVDLPVS
-272 TFYGG
+272 TYFGG
-277 TNDYQESDSI
+277 TNDYQESDSL
-287 RVGFN
+287 RVAVD
-292 YEWLLNSE
+292 YEWRLNDQ
-300 WAWTNRAA
+300 WVWNNRAA
-308 YNHIELEQK
+308 FNHIELEQK
-317 GTRQD
+317 GTRQG
-322 KMAVTGNEVKQTVN
+322 KVTGNEVSQTVN
-336 NLGYDPRTTT
+336 NFGYDPRTTT
-346 TLQSELVW
+346 TLQSELIW
-354 ETGSN
+354 ETNDN
-359 QMMIGADYNQVNID
+359 QLMLGADFNQIDID
-373 LISALVRDQDLP
+373 LTLASDKTLP
-385 PKDIYNPVAGPT
+385 PQNIYNPVVGPT
-397 PNPGFKPSRD
+397 PDPGFKPFRD
-407 NTTTTTGI
+407 NTTTTTGV
-415 YIQDVYTFGDLS
+415 YVQDVYTWGDLS

-438 LEQQKAGSAKENLDD
+438 LEQQKAGSGKEKLDD
-453 DKVSYRG
+453 DKVSYRA
-460 GLVYRIND
+460 GLVYRINYD
-468 DMSVYASLARSW
+468 TSVYASLARSW
-480 QLPYSGI
+480 QLPYAGI

-502 EIGAKAY
+502 EVGAKAY

-519 AVFQID
+519 ALFQID
-525 QEQPETNIDGDVVNK
+525 QEQPQTNVDGDVIDK
-540 IEARHQGIEL
+540 IEVRHQGIEL

-555 FTEQWDISVGYSYL
+555 ITKQWDISVGYSYL
-569 DAENKE
+569 DAEDKA

-639 KVQANAYNVLNE
+639 KIQANAYNILDE

-661 SGTNQIG
+661 SGLNQIG

>member
-1 MNIRLALSPLALAIG
+1 MNKLLTLTPLAVAIG
-16 GALTAVAT
+16 SSLVVPRAVA
-24 VSNVMAAEEI
+24 SEE
-34 TVDETLQVIGHQ
+34 TNSTSSATETIQVYGHQ

-76 KTEMEDRG
+76 KTEMQDRG

-106 RDQFVIRGFDALN
+106 RDQFMIRGFDSLN

-139 NIERVEVVKGPA
+139 NVERVEIVKGPA

-173 DNFTHVNGSV
+173 ESFTHVKGSV
-183 GSNNLFVGQV
+183 GSNSQYVGQV
-193 DSSMALSDKV
+193 DSSMAFSDKV
-203 SGRINVE
+203 NGRINLE
-210 SRQSDSYVDH
+210 YRQADSYVDH

-242 DLDVEYAHQELVPYR
+242 DIDVEYAHQELVPYR

-262 NGKPVDVSES
+262 NGKPVDLPVS
-272 TFYGG
+272 TYFGG
-277 TNDYQESDSI
+277 TNDYQESDSL
-287 RVGFN
+287 RVAVD
-292 YEWLLNSE
+292 YEWRLSDQWVWN
-300 WAWTNRAA
+300 NRAA
-308 YNHIELEQK
+308 FNHIELEQK
-317 GTRQD
+317 GTRQG
-322 KMAVTGNEVKQTVN
+322 KVTGNEVSQTVN
-336 NLGYDPRTTT
+336 NFGYDPRTTT
-346 TLQSELVW
+346 TLQSELIW
-354 ETGSN
+354 ETNDN
-359 QMMIGADYNQVNID
+359 QLMLGADFNQIDID
-373 LISALVRDQDLP
+373 LTLASDKTLP
-385 PKDIYNPVAGPT
+385 PQNIYNPVVGPT
-397 PNPGFKPSRD
+397 PDPGFKPFRD
-407 NTTTTTGI
+407 NTTTTTGV
-415 YIQDVYTFGDLS
+415 YVQDVYTWGDLS
-427 VIGNVRYDSME
+427 LIGNVRYDSME
-438 LEQQKAGSAKENLDD
+438 LEQQKAGSGKEKLDD
-453 DKVSYRG
+453 DKVSYRA
-460 GLVYRIND
+460 GLVYRINYD
-468 DMSVYASLARSW
+468 TSVYASLARSW
-480 QLPYSGI
+480 QLPYAGI

-502 EIGAKAY
+502 EVGAKAY

-519 AVFQID
+519 ALFQID
-525 QEQPETNIDGDVVNK
+525 QEQPQTNVDGDVIDK
-540 IEARHQGIEL
+540 IEVRHQGIEL

-555 FTEQWDISVGYSYL
+555 ITKQWDISVGYSYL
-569 DAENKE
+569 DAEDKA

-639 KVQANAYNVLNE
+639 KIQANAYNILDE

-661 SGTNQIG
+661 SGLNQIG

>member
-1 MNIRLALSPLALAIG
+1 MNKLLTLTPLAVAIG
-16 GALTAVAT
+16 SSLVVPSAVA
-24 VSNVMAAEEI
+24 SEE
-34 TVDETLQVIGHQ
+34 TNSTPSATETIQVYGHQ

-76 KTEMEDRG
+76 KTEMQDRG

-106 RDQFVIRGFDALN
+106 RDQFMIRGFDSLN

-139 NIERVEVVKGPA
+139 NVERVEIVKGPA

-173 DNFTHVNGSV
+173 ENFTHVKGSV
-183 GSNNLFVGQV
+183 GSNSQYVGQV
-193 DSSMALSDKV
+193 DSSMAFSDKV
-203 SGRINVE
+203 NGRINLE
-210 SRQSDSYVDH
+210 YRQADSYVDH

-242 DLDVEYAHQELVPYR
+242 DIDVEYAHQELVPYR

-262 NGKPVDVSES
+262 NGKPVDLPVS
-272 TFYGG
+272 TYFGG
-277 TNDYQESDSI
+277 TNDYQKSDSL
-287 RVGFN
+287 RVAVD
-292 YEWLLNSE
+292 YEWRLNDQ
-300 WAWTNRAA
+300 WVWNNRAA
-308 YNHIELEQK
+308 FNHIELEQK
-317 GTRQD
+317 GTRQG
-322 KMAVTGNEVKQTVN
+322 KVTGNEVSQTVN
-336 NLGYDPRTTT
+336 NFGYDPRTTT
-346 TLQSELVW
+346 TLQSELIW
-354 ETGSN
+354 ETNDN
-359 QMMIGADYNQVNID
+359 QLMLGADFNQIDID
-373 LISALVRDQDLP
+373 LTLASDKTLP
-385 PKDIYNPVAGPT
+385 PQNIYNPVVGPT
-397 PNPGFKPSRD
+397 PDPGFKPFRD
-407 NTTTTTGI
+407 NTTTTTGV
-415 YIQDVYTFGDLS
+415 YVQDVYTWGDLS
-427 VIGNVRYDSME
+427 LIGNVRYDSME
-438 LEQQKAGSAKENLDD
+438 LEQQKAGSGKEKLDD
-453 DKVSYRG
+453 DKVSYRA
-460 GLVYRIND
+460 GLVYRINYD
-468 DMSVYASLARSW
+468 TSVYASLARSW
-480 QLPYSGI
+480 QLPYAGI

-502 EIGAKAY
+502 EVGAKAY

-519 AVFQID
+519 ALFQID
-525 QEQPETNIDGDVVNK
+525 QEQPQTNVDGDVIDK
-540 IEARHQGIEL
+540 IEVRHQGIEL

-555 FTEQWDISVGYSYL
+555 ITKQWDISVGYGYL
-569 DAENKE
+569 DAEDKA

-639 KVQANAYNVLNE
+639 KIQANAYNLLDE

-661 SGTNQIG
+661 SGLNQIG

>member
-1 MNIRLALSPLALAIG
+1 MNKLLTLTPLAVAIG
-16 GALTAVAT
+16 SSLVAPSAVA
-24 VSNVMAAEEI
+24 SEE
-34 TVDETLQVIGHQ
+34 TNSTPSATETIQVYGHQ

-76 KTEMEDRG
+76 KTEMQDRG

-106 RDQFVIRGFDALN
+106 RDQFMIRGFDSLN

-139 NIERVEVVKGPA
+139 NVERVEIVKGPA

-173 DNFTHVNGSV
+173 ENFTHVKGSV
-183 GSNNLFVGQV
+183 GSNSQYVGQV
-193 DSSMALSDKV
+193 DSSMAFSDKV
-203 SGRINVE
+203 NGRINLE
-210 SRQSDSYVDH
+210 YRQADSYVDH

-242 DLDVEYAHQELVPYR
+242 DIDVEYAHQELVPYR

-262 NGKPVDVSES
+262 NGKPVDLPVS
-272 TFYGG
+272 TYFGG
-277 TNDYQESDSI
+277 TNDYQESDSL
-287 RVGFN
+287 RVAVD
-292 YEWLLNSE
+292 YEWRLNDQ
-300 WAWTNRAA
+300 WVWNNRAA
-308 YNHIELEQK
+308 FNHIELEQK
-317 GTRQD
+317 GTRQG
-322 KMAVTGNEVKQTVN
+322 KVTGNEVSQTVN
-336 NLGYDPRTTT
+336 NFGYDPRTTT
-346 TLQSELVW
+346 TLQSELIW
-354 ETGSN
+354 ETNDN
-359 QMMIGADYNQVNID
+359 QLMLGADFNQIDID
-373 LISALVRDQDLP
+373 LTLASDKTLP
-385 PKDIYNPVAGPT
+385 PQNIYNPVVGPT
-397 PNPGFKPSRD
+397 PDPGFKPFRD
-407 NTTTTTGI
+407 NTTTTTGV
-415 YIQDVYTFGDLS
+415 YVQDVYTWGDLS
-427 VIGNVRYDSME
+427 LIGNVRYDSME
-438 LEQQKAGSAKENLDD
+438 LEQQKAGSGKEKLDD
-453 DKVSYRG
+453 DKVSYRA
-460 GLVYRIND
+460 GLVYRINYD
-468 DMSVYASLARSW
+468 TSVYASLARSW
-480 QLPYSGI
+480 QLPYAGI

-502 EIGAKAY
+502 EVGAKAY

-519 AVFQID
+519 ALFQID
-525 QEQPETNIDGDVVNK
+525 QEQPQTNVDGDVIDK
-540 IEARHQGIEL
+540 IEVRHQGIEL

-555 FTEQWDISVGYSYL
+555 ITKQWDISVGYSYL
-569 DAENKE
+569 DAEDKA

-639 KVQANAYNVLNE
+639 KIQANAYNILDE

-661 SGTNQIG
+661 SGLNQIG

>member
-1 MNIRLALSPLALAIG
+1 MNKLLTLTPLAVAIG
-16 GALTAVAT
+16 SSLVVPSAVA
-24 VSNVMAAEEI
+24 SEE
-34 TVDETLQVIGHQ
+34 TNSTPSATETIQVYGHQ

-76 KTEMEDRG
+76 KTEMQDRG

-106 RDQFVIRGFDALN
+106 RDQFMIRGFDSLN

-139 NIERVEVVKGPA
+139 NVERVEIVKGPA

-173 DNFTHVNGSV
+173 ENFTHVKGSV
-183 GSNNLFVGQV
+183 GSNSQYVGQV
-193 DSSMALSDKV
+193 DSSMAFSDKV
-203 SGRINVE
+203 NGRINLE
-210 SRQSDSYVDH
+210 YRQADSYVDH

-242 DLDVEYAHQELVPYR
+242 DIDVEYAHQELVPYR

-262 NGKPVDVSES
+262 NGKPVDLPVS
-272 TFYGG
+272 TYFGG
-277 TNDYQESDSI
+277 TNDYQESDSL
-287 RVGFN
+287 RVAVD
-292 YEWLLNSE
+292 YEWRLNDQ
-300 WAWTNRAA
+300 WVWNNRAA
-308 YNHIELEQK
+308 FNHIELEQK
-317 GTRQD
+317 GTRQG
-322 KMAVTGNEVKQTVN
+322 KVTGNEVSQTVN
-336 NLGYDPRTTT
+336 NFGYDPRTTT
-346 TLQSELVW
+346 TLQSELIW
-354 ETGSN
+354 ETNDN
-359 QMMIGADYNQVNID
+359 QLMLGADFNQIDID
-373 LISALVRDQDLP
+373 LTLASDKTLP
-385 PKDIYNPVAGPT
+385 PQNIYNPVVGPT
-397 PNPGFKPSRD
+397 PDPGFKPFRD
-407 NTTTTTGI
+407 NTTTTTGV
-415 YIQDVYTFGDLS
+415 YVQDVYTWGDLS

-438 LEQQKAGSAKENLDD
+438 LEQQKAGSGKEKLDD
-453 DKVSYRG
+453 DKVSYRA
-460 GLVYRIND
+460 GLVYRINYD
-468 DMSVYASLARSW
+468 TSVYASLARSW
-480 QLPYSGI
+480 QLPYAGI

-502 EIGAKAY
+502 EVGAKAY
-509 LLDNALMLNA
+509 LLENALMLNA
-519 AVFQID
+519 ALFQID
-525 QEQPETNIDGDVVNK
+525 QEQPQTNVDGDVIDK
-540 IEARHQGIEL
+540 IEVRHQGIEL

-555 FTEQWDISVGYSYL
+555 ITKQWDISVGYSYL
-569 DAENKE
+569 DAEDKA

-633 YTTGRH
+633 YTIGRH
-639 KVQANAYNVLNE
+639 KIQANAYNILDE

-661 SGTNQIG
+661 SGLNQIG

>member
-1 MNIRLALSPLALAIG
+1 MNKLLTLTPLAVAIG
-16 GALTAVAT
+16 SSLVVPSAVA
-24 VSNVMAAEEI
+24 SEETNSTPSAI
-34 TVDETLQVIGHQ
+34 ETIQVYGHQ

-76 KTEMEDRG
+76 KTEMQDRG

-106 RDQFVIRGFDALN
+106 RDQFMIRGFDSLN

-139 NIERVEVVKGPA
+139 NVERVEIVKGPA

-173 DNFTHVNGSV
+173 DNFTHVKGSV
-183 GSNNLFVGQV
+183 GSNSQYVGQV
-193 DSSMALSDKV
+193 DSSMAFSDKV
-203 SGRINVE
+203 NGRINLE
-210 SRQSDSYVDH
+210 YRQADSYVDH

-242 DLDVEYAHQELVPYR
+242 DIDVEYAHQELVPYR

-262 NGKPVDVSES
+262 NGKPVDLPVS
-272 TFYGG
+272 TYFGG
-277 TNDYQESDSI
+277 TNDYQESDSL
-287 RVGFN
+287 RVAVD
-292 YEWLLNSE
+292 YEWRLNDQ
-300 WAWTNRAA
+300 WVWNNRAA
-308 YNHIELEQK
+308 FNHIELEQK
-317 GTRQD
+317 GTRQG
-322 KMAVTGNEVKQTVN
+322 KVTGNEVSQTVN
-336 NLGYDPRTTT
+336 NFGYDPRTTT
-346 TLQSELVW
+346 TLQSELIW
-354 ETGSN
+354 ETNDN
-359 QMMIGADYNQVNID
+359 QLMLGADFNQIDID
-373 LISALVRDQDLP
+373 LTLASDKTLP
-385 PKDIYNPVAGPT
+385 PQNIYNPVVGPT
-397 PNPGFKPSRD
+397 PDPGFKPFRD
-407 NTTTTTGI
+407 NTTTTTGV
-415 YIQDVYTFGDLS
+415 YVQDVYTWGDLS

-438 LEQQKAGSAKENLDD
+438 LEQQKAGSGKEKLDD
-453 DKVSYRG
+453 DKVSYRA
-460 GLVYRIND
+460 GLVYRINYD
-468 DMSVYASLARSW
+468 TSVYASLARSW
-480 QLPYSGI
+480 QLPYAGI

-502 EIGAKAY
+502 EVGAKAY

-519 AVFQID
+519 ALFQID
-525 QEQPETNIDGDVVNK
+525 QEQPQTNVDGDVIDK
-540 IEARHQGIEL
+540 IEVRHQGIEL

-555 FTEQWDISVGYSYL
+555 ITKQWDISVGYSYL
-569 DAENKE
+569 DAEDKA

-639 KVQANAYNVLNE
+639 KIQANAYNILDE

-661 SGTNQIG
+661 SGLNQIG

>member
-1 MNIRLALSPLALAIG
+1 MNKLLTLTPLAVVIG
-16 GALTAVAT
+16 SSLVVPSAVA
-24 VSNVMAAEEI
+24 SEE
-34 TVDETLQVIGHQ
+34 TNSTPSVTETIQVYGHQ

-76 KTEMEDRG
+76 KTEMQDRG

-106 RDQFVIRGFDALN
+106 RDQFMIRGFDSLN

-139 NIERVEVVKGPA
+139 NVERVEIVKGPA

-173 DNFTHVNGSV
+173 DNFTHVKGSV
-183 GSNNLFVGQV
+183 GSNSQYVGQV
-193 DSSMALSDKV
+193 DSSMAFSDKV
-203 SGRINVE
+203 NGRINLE
-210 SRQSDSYVDH
+210 YRQADSYVDH

-242 DLDVEYAHQELVPYR
+242 DIDVEYAHQELVPYR

-262 NGKPVDVSES
+262 NGKPVDLPVS
-272 TFYGG
+272 TYFGG
-277 TNDYQESDSI
+277 TNDYQESDSL
-287 RVGFN
+287 RVAVD
-292 YEWLLNSE
+292 YEWRLNDQ
-300 WAWTNRAA
+300 WVWNNRAA
-308 YNHIELEQK
+308 FNHIELEQK
-317 GTRQD
+317 GTRQG
-322 KMAVTGNEVKQTVN
+322 KVTGNEVSQTVN
-336 NLGYDPRTTT
+336 NFGYDPRTTT
-346 TLQSELVW
+346 TLQSELIW
-354 ETGSN
+354 ETNDN
-359 QMMIGADYNQVNID
+359 QLMLGADFNQIDID
-373 LISALVRDQDLP
+373 LTLASDKTLP
-385 PKDIYNPVAGPT
+385 PQNIYNPVVGPT
-397 PNPGFKPSRD
+397 PDPGFKPFRD
-407 NTTTTTGI
+407 NTTTTTGV
-415 YIQDVYTFGDLS
+415 YVQDVYTWGDLS

-438 LEQQKAGSAKENLDD
+438 LEQQKAGSGKEKLDD
-453 DKVSYRG
+453 DKVSYRA
-460 GLVYRIND
+460 GLVYRINYD
-468 DMSVYASLARSW
+468 TSVYASLARSW
-480 QLPYSGI
+480 QLPYAGI

-502 EIGAKAY
+502 EVGAKAY

-519 AVFQID
+519 ALFQID
-525 QEQPETNIDGDVVNK
+525 QEQPQTNVDGDVIDK
-540 IEARHQGIEL
+540 IEVRHQGIEL

-555 FTEQWDISVGYSYL
+555 ITKQWDISVGYSYL
-569 DAENKE
+569 DAEDKA

-639 KVQANAYNVLNE
+639 KIQANAYNILDE

-661 SGTNQIG
+661 SGLNQIG

>member
-1 MNIRLALSPLALAIG
+1 MNKLLTLTPLAVAIG
-16 GALTAVAT
+16 SSLVVPSAVA
-24 VSNVMAAEEI
+24 SEE
-34 TVDETLQVIGHQ
+34 TNSTPSATETIQVYGHQ

-76 KTEMEDRG
+76 KTEMQDRG

-106 RDQFVIRGFDALN
+106 RDQFMIRGFDSLN

-139 NIERVEVVKGPA
+139 NVERVEIVKGSA

-173 DNFTHVNGSV
+173 DNFTHVKGSV
-183 GSNNLFVGQV
+183 GSNSQYVGQV
-193 DSSMALSDKV
+193 DSSMAFSDKV
-203 SGRINVE
+203 NGRINLE
-210 SRQSDSYVDH
+210 YRQADSYVDH

-242 DLDVEYAHQELVPYR
+242 DIDVEYAHQELVPYR

-262 NGKPVDVSES
+262 NGKPVDLPVS
-272 TFYGG
+272 TYFGG
-277 TNDYQESDSI
+277 TNDYQESDSL
-287 RVGFN
+287 RVAVD
-292 YEWLLNSE
+292 YEWRLNDQ
-300 WAWTNRAA
+300 WVWNNRAA
-308 YNHIELEQK
+308 FNHIELEQK
-317 GTRQD
+317 GTRQG
-322 KMAVTGNEVKQTVN
+322 KVTGNEVSQTVN
-336 NLGYDPRTTT
+336 NFGYDPRTTT
-346 TLQSELVW
+346 TLQSELIW
-354 ETGSN
+354 ETNDN
-359 QMMIGADYNQVNID
+359 QLMLGADFNQIDID
-373 LISALVRDQDLP
+373 LTLASDKTLP
-385 PKDIYNPVAGPT
+385 PQNIYNPVVGPT
-397 PNPGFKPSRD
+397 PDPGFKPFRD
-407 NTTTTTGI
+407 NTTTTTGV
-415 YIQDVYTFGDLS
+415 YVQDVYTWGDLS

-438 LEQQKAGSAKENLDD
+438 LEQQKAGSGKEKLDD
-453 DKVSYRG
+453 DKVSYRA
-460 GLVYRIND
+460 GLVYRINYD
-468 DMSVYASLARSW
+468 TSVYASLARSW
-480 QLPYSGI
+480 QLPYAGI

-502 EIGAKAY
+502 EVGTKAY

-519 AVFQID
+519 ALFQID
-525 QEQPETNIDGDVVNK
+525 QEQPQTNVDGDVIDK
-540 IEARHQGIEL
+540 IEVRHQGIEL

-555 FTEQWDISVGYSYL
+555 ITKQWDISVGYSYL
-569 DAENKE
+569 DAEDKA

-639 KVQANAYNVLNE
+639 KIQANAYNILDE

-661 SGTNQIG
+661 SGLNQIG

>member
-24 VSNVMAAEEI
+24 VSNVMAAEEV

-235 PADGHTI
+235 PAEGHTI

-287 RVGFN
+287 RVGVN

-317 GTRQD
+317 GTRQGT
-322 KMAVTGNEVKQTVN
+322 VTGNEVSQTVN
-336 NLGYDPRTTT
+336 NFGYDPRTTT

-354 ETGSN
+354 ETDSN
-359 QMMIGADYNQVNID
+359 QMMIGADYNQINID
-373 LISALVRDQDLP
+373 LTLASDKTLP

-397 PNPGFKPSRD
+397 PDPGFKPFRD
-407 NTTTTTGI
+407 NTTTTTGV

-438 LEQQKAGSAKENLDD
+438 LEQQKAGSEKENLDD

-460 GLVYRIND
+460 GLVYRINN

-555 FTEQWDISVGYSYL
+555 FTGQWDISVGYSYL

>member
-1 MNIRLALSPLALAIG
+1 MNKLLTLTPLAVAIG
-16 GALTAVAT
+16 SSLVVPSAVA
-24 VSNVMAAEEI
+24 SEE
-34 TVDETLQVIGHQ
+34 TNSTPSVTETIQVYGHQ

-76 KTEMEDRG
+76 KTEMQDRG

-106 RDQFVIRGFDALN
+106 RDQFMIRGFDSLN

-139 NIERVEVVKGPA
+139 NVERVEIVKGPA

-173 DNFTHVNGSV
+173 DNFTHVKGSV
-183 GSNNLFVGQV
+183 GSNSQYVGQV
-193 DSSMALSDKV
+193 DSSMAFSDKV
-203 SGRINVE
+203 NGRINLE
-210 SRQSDSYVDH
+210 YRQADSYVDH

-242 DLDVEYAHQELVPYR
+242 DIDVEYAHQELVPYR

-262 NGKPVDVSES
+262 NGKPVDLSVS
-272 TFYGG
+272 TYFGG
-277 TNDYQESDSI
+277 TNDYQESDSL
-287 RVGFN
+287 RVAVD
-292 YEWLLNSE
+292 YEWRLSDQWVWN
-300 WAWTNRAA
+300 NRAA
-308 YNHIELEQK
+308 FNHIELEQK
-317 GTRQD
+317 GTRQG
-322 KMAVTGNEVKQTVN
+322 KVTGNEVSQTVN
-336 NLGYDPRTTT
+336 NFGYDPRTTT
-346 TLQSELVW
+346 TLQSELIW
-354 ETGSN
+354 ETNDN
-359 QMMIGADYNQVNID
+359 QLMLGADFNQIDID
-373 LISALVRDQDLP
+373 LTLASDKTLP
-385 PKDIYNPVAGPT
+385 PQNIYNPVVGPT
-397 PNPGFKPSRD
+397 PDPGFKPFRD
-407 NTTTTTGI
+407 NTTTTTGV
-415 YIQDVYTFGDLS
+415 YVQDVYTWGDLS

-438 LEQQKAGSAKENLDD
+438 LEQQKAGSGKEKLDD
-453 DKVSYRG
+453 DKVSYRA
-460 GLVYRIND
+460 GLVYRINYD
-468 DMSVYASLARSW
+468 TSVYASLARSW
-480 QLPYSGI
+480 QLPYAGI

-502 EIGAKAY
+502 EVGAKAY

-519 AVFQID
+519 ALFQID
-525 QEQPETNIDGDVVNK
+525 QEQPQTNVDGDVIDK
-540 IEARHQGIEL
+540 IEVRHQGIEL

-555 FTEQWDISVGYSYL
+555 ITKQWDISVGYSYL
-569 DAENKE
+569 DAEDKA

-639 KVQANAYNVLNE
+639 KIQANAYNILDE

-661 SGTNQIG
+661 SGLNQIG

>member
-1 MNIRLALSPLALAIG
+1 MNKLLTLTPLAVAIG
-16 GALTAVAT
+16 SSLVVPSAVA
-24 VSNVMAAEEI
+24 SEE
-34 TVDETLQVIGHQ
+34 TNSTPSATETIQVYGHQ

-76 KTEMEDRG
+76 KTEMQDRG

-106 RDQFVIRGFDALN
+106 RDQFMIRGFDSLN

-139 NIERVEVVKGPA
+139 NVEHVEIVKGPA

-173 DNFTHVNGSV
+173 ENFTHVKGSV
-183 GSNNLFVGQV
+183 GSNSQYVGQV
-193 DSSMALSDKV
+193 DSSMAFSDKV
-203 SGRINVE
+203 NGRINLE
-210 SRQSDSYVDH
+210 YRQADSYVDH

-242 DLDVEYAHQELVPYR
+242 DIDVEYAHQELVPYR

-262 NGKPVDVSES
+262 NGKPVDLPVS
-272 TFYGG
+272 TYFGG
-277 TNDYQESDSI
+277 TNDYQESDSL
-287 RVGFN
+287 RVAVD
-292 YEWLLNSE
+292 YEWRLNDQ
-300 WAWTNRAA
+300 WVWNNRAA
-308 YNHIELEQK
+308 FNHIELEQK
-317 GTRQD
+317 GTRQG
-322 KMAVTGNEVKQTVN
+322 KVTGNEVSQTVN
-336 NLGYDPRTTT
+336 NFGYDPRTTT
-346 TLQSELVW
+346 TLQSELIW
-354 ETGSN
+354 ETNDN
-359 QMMIGADYNQVNID
+359 QLMLGADFNQIDID
-373 LISALVRDQDLP
+373 LTLASDKTLP
-385 PKDIYNPVAGPT
+385 PQNIYNPVVGPT
-397 PNPGFKPSRD
+397 PDPGFKPFRD
-407 NTTTTTGI
+407 NTTTTTGV
-415 YIQDVYTFGDLS
+415 YVQDVYTWGDLS

-438 LEQQKAGSAKENLDD
+438 LEQQKAGSGKEKLDD
-453 DKVSYRG
+453 DKVSYRA
-460 GLVYRIND
+460 GLVYRINYD
-468 DMSVYASLARSW
+468 TSVYASLARSW
-480 QLPYSGI
+480 QLPYAGI

-502 EIGAKAY
+502 EVGAKAY

-519 AVFQID
+519 ALFQID
-525 QEQPETNIDGDVVNK
+525 QEQPQTNVDGDVIDK
-540 IEARHQGIEL
+540 IEVRHQGIEL

-555 FTEQWDISVGYSYL
+555 ITKQWDISVGYSYL
-569 DAENKE
+569 DAEDKA

-639 KVQANAYNVLNE
+639 KIQANAYNILDE

-661 SGTNQIG
+661 SGLNQIG

>member
-1 MNIRLALSPLALAIG
+1 MELEMNMKLTLSPLTLAIG
-16 GALTAVAT
+16 AALAAT
-24 VSNVMAAEEI
+24 VVTPNVLAAEEV
-34 TVDETLQVIGHQ
+34 TTNETMLVIGHQ

-76 KTEMEDRG
+76 KTEIQDRG

-173 DNFTHVNGSV
+173 DNFTSVNGSV
-183 GSNNLFVGQV
+183 GSNSQFVGQI
-193 DSSMALSDKV
+193 DNSMAITDKV
-203 SGRINVE
+203 NGRINVE
-210 SRQSDSYVDH
+210 YRQADSYVDH

-235 PADGHTI
+235 PAEGHVI

-262 NGKPVDVSES
+262 NGKPVDVSSS
-272 TFYGG
+272 TFFGG
-277 TNDYQESDSI
+277 TNDYQESDNI
-287 RVGFN
+287 RLAVN
-292 YEWLLNSE
+292 YEWQLSNN
-300 WAWTNRAA
+300 WIWTNRAS

-317 GTRQD
+317 GTRQGT
-322 KMAVTGNEVKQTVN
+322 VTGDKVSQTVN
-336 NLGYDPRTTT
+336 NFGYDPRTTT
-346 TLQSELVW
+346 TVQSELVW
-354 ETGSN
+354 ETESN
-359 QMMIGADYNQVNID
+359 QMMIGADYNQINID
-373 LISALVRDQDLP
+373 LTLASDKTLP
-385 PKDIYNPVAGPT
+385 PKDIYDPVVGPT
-397 PNPGFKPSRD
+397 PDPGFKPFRD
-407 NTTTTTGI
+407 NTTTTTGV

-427 VIGNVRYDSME
+427 VIGNVRYDSMD
-438 LEQQKAGSAKENLDD
+438 LEQQKAGAAKENLDD
-453 DKVSYRG
+453 NKMSYRA
-460 GLVYRIND
+460 GLVYRLND
-468 DMSVYASLARSW
+468 DMSVYASMARSW

-502 EIGAKAY
+502 EVGAKAY
-509 LLDNALMLNA
+509 LLDDALMLNA
-519 AVFQID
+519 AIFQID
-525 QEQPETNIDGDVVNK
+525 QEQPQTNVDGDVINK

-555 FTEQWDISVGYSYL
+555 FTDKWDISVGYSYL
-569 DAENKE
+569 DAEDKE

-587 FSLWSTYQLDD
+587 FSLWSTYQLGD

-639 KVQANAYNVLNE
+639 KIQANAYNALNE
-651 KYILGATNGT
+651 EYILGATNGK
-661 SGTNQIG
+661 SGLNQIG

>member
-1 MNIRLALSPLALAIG
+1 MNKLLTLTPLAVAIG
-16 GALTAVAT
+16 SSLVVPSAVA
-24 VSNVMAAEEI
+24 SEE
-34 TVDETLQVIGHQ
+34 TNSTPSATETIQVYGHQ

-76 KTEMEDRG
+76 KTEMQDRG

-106 RDQFVIRGFDALN
+106 RDQFMIRGFDSLN

-139 NIERVEVVKGPA
+139 NVERVEIVKGPA

-173 DNFTHVNGSV
+173 DNFTHVKGSV
-183 GSNNLFVGQV
+183 GSNSQYVGQV
-193 DSSMALSDKV
+193 DSSMAFSDKV
-203 SGRINVE
+203 NGRINLE
-210 SRQSDSYVDH
+210 YRQADSYVDH

-235 PADGHTI
+235 PANGHTI
-242 DLDVEYAHQELVPYR
+242 DIDVEYAHQELVPYR

-262 NGKPVDVSES
+262 NGKPVDLPVS
-272 TFYGG
+272 TYFGG
-277 TNDYQESDSI
+277 TNDYQESDSL
-287 RVGFN
+287 RVAVD
-292 YEWLLNSE
+292 YEWRLNDQ
-300 WAWTNRAA
+300 WVWNNRAA
-308 YNHIELEQK
+308 FNHIELEQK
-317 GTRQD
+317 GTRQG
-322 KMAVTGNEVKQTVN
+322 KVTGNEVSQTVN
-336 NLGYDPRTTT
+336 NFGYDPRTTT
-346 TLQSELVW
+346 TLQSELIW
-354 ETGSN
+354 ETNDN
-359 QMMIGADYNQVNID
+359 QLMLGADFNQIDID
-373 LISALVRDQDLP
+373 LTLASDKTLP
-385 PKDIYNPVAGPT
+385 PQNIYNPVVGPT
-397 PNPGFKPSRD
+397 PDPGFKPFRD
-407 NTTTTTGI
+407 NTTTTTGV
-415 YIQDVYTFGDLS
+415 YVQDVYTWGDLS
-427 VIGNVRYDSME
+427 VIGNVRYDSMD
-438 LEQQKAGSAKENLDD
+438 LEQQKAGAGKEKLDD
-453 DKVSYRG
+453 DKVSYRT
-460 GLVYRIND
+460 GLVYRINYD
-468 DMSVYASLARSW
+468 TSVYASLARSW
-480 QLPYSGI
+480 QLPYAGI

-502 EIGAKAY
+502 EVGAKAY

-519 AVFQID
+519 ALFQID
-525 QEQPETNIDGDVVNK
+525 QEQPQTNVDGDVIDK
-540 IEARHQGIEL
+540 IEVRHQGIEL

-555 FTEQWDISVGYSYL
+555 ITKQWDISVGYSYL
-569 DAENKE
+569 DAEDKA

-639 KVQANAYNVLNE
+639 KIQANAYNILDE

-661 SGTNQIG
+661 SGLNQIG

>member
-1 MNIRLALSPLALAIG
+1 MNKLLTLTPLAVAIG
-16 GALTAVAT
+16 SSLVVPSAVA
-24 VSNVMAAEEI
+24 SEE
-34 TVDETLQVIGHQ
+34 TNSTPSATETIQVYGHQ

-76 KTEMEDRG
+76 KTEMQDRG

-106 RDQFVIRGFDALN
+106 RDQFMIRGFDSLN

-139 NIERVEVVKGPA
+139 NVEHVEIVKGPA

-173 DNFTHVNGSV
+173 ENFTHVKGSV
-183 GSNNLFVGQV
+183 GSNSQYVGQV
-193 DSSMALSDKV
+193 DSSMAFSDKV
-203 SGRINVE
+203 NGRINLE
-210 SRQSDSYVDH
+210 YRQADSYVDH

-242 DLDVEYAHQELVPYR
+242 DIDVEYAHQELVPYR

-262 NGKPVDVSES
+262 NGKPVDLPVS
-272 TFYGG
+272 TYFGG
-277 TNDYQESDSI
+277 TNDYQESDSL
-287 RVGFN
+287 RVAVD
-292 YEWLLNSE
+292 YEWRLSDQWVWN
-300 WAWTNRAA
+300 NRAA
-308 YNHIELEQK
+308 FNHIELEQK
-317 GTRQD
+317 GTRQG
-322 KMAVTGNEVKQTVN
+322 KVTGNEVSQTVN
-336 NLGYDPRTTT
+336 NFGYDPRTTT
-346 TLQSELVW
+346 TLQSELIW
-354 ETGSN
+354 ETNDN
-359 QMMIGADYNQVNID
+359 QLMLGADFNQIDID
-373 LISALVRDQDLP
+373 LTLASDKTLP
-385 PKDIYNPVAGPT
+385 PQNIYNPVVGPT
-397 PNPGFKPSRD
+397 PDPGFKPFRD
-407 NTTTTTGI
+407 NTTTTTGV
-415 YIQDVYTFGDLS
+415 YVQDVYTWGDLS

-438 LEQQKAGSAKENLDD
+438 LEQQKAGAGKEKLDD
-453 DKVSYRG
+453 DKVSYRA
-460 GLVYRIND
+460 GLVYRINYD
-468 DMSVYASLARSW
+468 TSVYASLARSW
-480 QLPYSGI
+480 QLPYAGI

-502 EIGAKAY
+502 EVGAKAY

-519 AVFQID
+519 ALFQID
-525 QEQPETNIDGDVVNK
+525 QEQPQTNVDGDVIDK
-540 IEARHQGIEL
+540 IEVRHQGIEL

-555 FTEQWDISVGYSYL
+555 ITKQWDISVGYSYL
-569 DAENKE
+569 DAEDKA

-639 KVQANAYNVLNE
+639 KIQANAYNILDE

-661 SGTNQIG
+661 SGLNQIG

>member
-1 MNIRLALSPLALAIG
+1 MNKLLTLTPLAVAIG
-16 GALTAVAT
+16 SSLVVPSAVA
-24 VSNVMAAEEI
+24 SEE
-34 TVDETLQVIGHQ
+34 TNSTPSATETIQVYGHQ

-76 KTEMEDRG
+76 KTEMQDRG

-106 RDQFVIRGFDALN
+106 RDQFMIRGFDSLN

-139 NIERVEVVKGPA
+139 NVERVEIVKGPA

-173 DNFTHVNGSV
+173 DNFTHVKGSV
-183 GSNNLFVGQV
+183 GSNSQYVGQV
-193 DSSMALSDKV
+193 DSSMAFSDKV
-203 SGRINVE
+203 NGRINLE
-210 SRQSDSYVDH
+210 YRQANSYVDH

-242 DLDVEYAHQELVPYR
+242 DIDVEYAHQELVPYR

-262 NGKPVDVSES
+262 NGKPVDLPVS
-272 TFYGG
+272 TYFGG
-277 TNDYQESDSI
+277 TNDYQESDSL
-287 RVGFN
+287 RVAVD
-292 YEWLLNSE
+292 YEWRLSDQWVWN
-300 WAWTNRAA
+300 NRAA
-308 YNHIELEQK
+308 FNHIELEQK
-317 GTRQD
+317 GTRQG
-322 KMAVTGNEVKQTVN
+322 KVTGNEVSQTVN
-336 NLGYDPRTTT
+336 NFGYDPRTTT
-346 TLQSELVW
+346 TLQSELIW
-354 ETGSN
+354 ETNDN
-359 QMMIGADYNQVNID
+359 QLMLGADFNQIDID
-373 LISALVRDQDLP
+373 LTLASDKTLP
-385 PKDIYNPVAGPT
+385 PQNIYNPVVGPT
-397 PNPGFKPSRD
+397 PDPGFKPFRD
-407 NTTTTTGI
+407 NTTTTTGV
-415 YIQDVYTFGDLS
+415 YVQDVYTWGDLS
-427 VIGNVRYDSME
+427 VIGNVRYDSMD
-438 LEQQKAGSAKENLDD
+438 LEQQKAGAGKEKLDD
-453 DKVSYRG
+453 DKVSYRA
-460 GLVYRIND
+460 GLVYRINYD
-468 DMSVYASLARSW
+468 TSVYASLARSW
-480 QLPYSGI
+480 QLPYAGI

-502 EIGAKAY
+502 EVGAKAY

-519 AVFQID
+519 ALFQID
-525 QEQPETNIDGDVVNK
+525 QEQPQTNVDGDVIDK
-540 IEARHQGIEL
+540 IEVRHQGIEL

-555 FTEQWDISVGYSYL
+555 ITKQWDISVGYSYL
-569 DAENKE
+569 DAEDKA

-639 KVQANAYNVLNE
+639 KIQANAYNILDE

-661 SGTNQIG
+661 SGLNQIG

>member
-1 MNIRLALSPLALAIG
+1 MNKLLTLTPLAVAIG
-16 GALTAVAT
+16 SSLVVPSAVA
-24 VSNVMAAEEI
+24 SEE
-34 TVDETLQVIGHQ
+34 TNSTPSATETIQVYGHQ

-76 KTEMEDRG
+76 KTEMQDRG

-106 RDQFVIRGFDALN
+106 RDQFMIRGFDSLN

-139 NIERVEVVKGPA
+139 NVERVEIVKGPA

-173 DNFTHVNGSV
+173 DNFTHVKGSV
-183 GSNNLFVGQV
+183 ASNSQYVGQV
-193 DSSMALSDKV
+193 DSSMAFSDKV
-203 SGRINVE
+203 NGRINLE
-210 SRQSDSYVDH
+210 YRQADSYVDH

-242 DLDVEYAHQELVPYR
+242 DIDVEYAHQELVPYR

-262 NGKPVDVSES
+262 NGKPVDLPVS
-272 TFYGG
+272 TYFGG
-277 TNDYQESDSI
+277 TNDYQESDSL
-287 RVGFN
+287 RVAVD
-292 YEWLLNSE
+292 YEWRLNDQ
-300 WAWTNRAA
+300 WVWNNRAA
-308 YNHIELEQK
+308 FNHIELEQK
-317 GTRQD
+317 GTRQG
-322 KMAVTGNEVKQTVN
+322 KVTGNEVSQTVN
-336 NLGYDPRTTT
+336 NFGYDPRTTT
-346 TLQSELVW
+346 TLQSELIW
-354 ETGSN
+354 ETNDN
-359 QMMIGADYNQVNID
+359 QLMLGADFNQIDID
-373 LISALVRDQDLP
+373 LTLASDKTLP
-385 PKDIYNPVAGPT
+385 PQNIYNPVVGPT
-397 PNPGFKPSRD
+397 PDPGFKPFRD
-407 NTTTTTGI
+407 NTTTTTGV
-415 YIQDVYTFGDLS
+415 YVQDVYTWGDLS

-438 LEQQKAGSAKENLDD
+438 LEQQKAGSGKEKLDD
-453 DKVSYRG
+453 DKVSYRA
-460 GLVYRIND
+460 GLVYRINYD
-468 DMSVYASLARSW
+468 TSVYASLARSW
-480 QLPYSGI
+480 QLPYAGI

-502 EIGAKAY
+502 EVGAKAY

-519 AVFQID
+519 ALFQID
-525 QEQPETNIDGDVVNK
+525 QEQPQTNVDGDVIDK
-540 IEARHQGIEL
+540 IEVRHQGIEL

-555 FTEQWDISVGYSYL
+555 ITKQWDISVGYSYL
-569 DAENKE
+569 DAEDKA

-639 KVQANAYNVLNE
+639 KIQANAYNILDE

-661 SGTNQIG
+661 SGLNQIG

>member
-1 MNIRLALSPLALAIG
+1 MNKLLTLTPLAVAIG
-16 GALTAVAT
+16 SSLVVPSAVA
-24 VSNVMAAEEI
+24 SEE
-34 TVDETLQVIGHQ
+34 TNSTPSATETIQVYGHQ

-76 KTEMEDRG
+76 KTEMQDRG

-106 RDQFVIRGFDALN
+106 RDQFMIRGFDSLN

-139 NIERVEVVKGPA
+139 NVERVEIVKGSA

-173 DNFTHVNGSV
+173 ENFTHVKGSV
-183 GSNNLFVGQV
+183 GSNSQYVGQV
-193 DSSMALSDKV
+193 DSSMAFSDKV
-203 SGRINVE
+203 NGRINLE
-210 SRQSDSYVDH
+210 YRQADSYVDH

-242 DLDVEYAHQELVPYR
+242 DIDVEYAHQELVPYR

-262 NGKPVDVSES
+262 NGKPVDLPVS
-272 TFYGG
+272 TYFGG
-277 TNDYQESDSI
+277 TNDYQESDSL
-287 RVGFN
+287 RVAVD
-292 YEWLLNSE
+292 YEWRLNDQ
-300 WAWTNRAA
+300 WVWNNRAA
-308 YNHIELEQK
+308 FNHIELEQK
-317 GTRQD
+317 GTRQG
-322 KMAVTGNEVKQTVN
+322 KVTGNEVSQTVN
-336 NLGYDPRTTT
+336 NFGYDPRTTT
-346 TLQSELVW
+346 TLQSELIW
-354 ETGSN
+354 ETNDN
-359 QMMIGADYNQVNID
+359 QLMLGADFNQIDID
-373 LISALVRDQDLP
+373 LTLASDKTLP
-385 PKDIYNPVAGPT
+385 PQNIYNPVVGPT
-397 PNPGFKPSRD
+397 PDPGFKPFRD
-407 NTTTTTGI
+407 NTTTTTGV
-415 YIQDVYTFGDLS
+415 YVQDVYTWGDLS

-438 LEQQKAGSAKENLDD
+438 LEQQKAGSGKEKLDD
-453 DKVSYRG
+453 DKVSYRA
-460 GLVYRIND
+460 GLVYRINYD
-468 DMSVYASLARSW
+468 TSVYASLARSW
-480 QLPYSGI
+480 QLPYAGI

-502 EIGAKAY
+502 EVGAKAY

-519 AVFQID
+519 ALFQID
-525 QEQPETNIDGDVVNK
+525 QEQPQTNVDGDVIDK
-540 IEARHQGIEL
+540 IEVRHQGIEL

-555 FTEQWDISVGYSYL
+555 ITKQWDISVGYSYL
-569 DAENKE
+569 DAEDKA

-639 KVQANAYNVLNE
+639 KIQANAYNILDE

-661 SGTNQIG
+661 SGLNQIG

>member
-1 MNIRLALSPLALAIG
+1 MNKLLTLTPLAVAIG
-16 GALTAVAT
+16 SSLVVPSAVA
-24 VSNVMAAEEI
+24 SEE
-34 TVDETLQVIGHQ
+34 TNSTPSATETIQVYGHQ

-76 KTEMEDRG
+76 KTEMQDRG

-106 RDQFVIRGFDALN
+106 RDQFMIRGFDSLN

-139 NIERVEVVKGPA
+139 NVERVEIVKGPA

-173 DNFTHVNGSV
+173 DNFTHVKGSV
-183 GSNNLFVGQV
+183 GSNSQYVGQV
-193 DSSMALSDKV
+193 DSSMAFSDKV
-203 SGRINVE
+203 NGRINLE
-210 SRQSDSYVDH
+210 YRQADSYVDH

-242 DLDVEYAHQELVPYR
+242 DIDVEYAHQELVPYR

-262 NGKPVDVSES
+262 NGKPVDLPVS
-272 TFYGG
+272 TYFGG
-277 TNDYQESDSI
+277 TNDYQESDSL
-287 RVGFN
+287 RVAVD
-292 YEWLLNSE
+292 YEWRLNDQ
-300 WAWTNRAA
+300 WVWNNRAA
-308 YNHIELEQK
+308 FNHIELEQK
-317 GTRQD
+317 GTRQG
-322 KMAVTGNEVKQTVN
+322 KVTGNEVSQTVN
-336 NLGYDPRTTT
+336 NFGYDPRTTT
-346 TLQSELVW
+346 TLQSELIW
-354 ETGSN
+354 ETNDN
-359 QMMIGADYNQVNID
+359 QLMLGADFNQIDID
-373 LISALVRDQDLP
+373 LTLASDKTLP
-385 PKDIYNPVAGPT
+385 PQNIYNPVVGPT
-397 PNPGFKPSRD
+397 PDPGFKPFRD
-407 NTTTTTGI
+407 NTTTTTGL
-415 YIQDVYTFGDLS
+415 YVQDVYTWGDLS

-438 LEQQKAGSAKENLDD
+438 LEQQKAGSGKEKLDD
-453 DKVSYRG
+453 DKVSYRA
-460 GLVYRIND
+460 GLVYRINYD
-468 DMSVYASLARSW
+468 TSVYASLACSW
-480 QLPYSGI
+480 QLPYAGI

-502 EIGAKAY
+502 EVGAKAY

-519 AVFQID
+519 ALFQID
-525 QEQPETNIDGDVVNK
+525 QEQPQTNVDGDVIDK
-540 IEARHQGIEL
+540 IEVRHQGIEL

-555 FTEQWDISVGYSYL
+555 ITKQWDISVGYSYL
-569 DAENKE
+569 DAEDKA

-639 KVQANAYNVLNE
+639 KIQANAYNILDE

-661 SGTNQIG
+661 SGLNQIG

>member
-1 MNIRLALSPLALAIG
+1 MNKLLTLAPLAVAIG
-16 GALTAVAT
+16 SSLVAPSAVA
-24 VSNVMAAEEI
+24 SEE
-34 TVDETLQVIGHQ
+34 TNSTSSATETIQVFGHQ

-76 KTEMEDRG
+76 KTEMQDRG

-106 RDQFVIRGFDALN
+106 RDQFMIRGFDSLN
-119 DMYRDGMRDDGTLQ
+119 DMYRDGMRDDGMLQ

-139 NIERVEVVKGPA
+139 NVERVEIVKGPA

-173 DNFTHVNGSV
+173 ENFTHVKGSV
-183 GSNNLFVGQV
+183 GSNSQYVGQV
-193 DSSMALSDKV
+193 DSSMAFSDKV
-203 SGRINVE
+203 NGRINLE
-210 SRQSDSYVDH
+210 YRQADSYVDH

-242 DLDVEYAHQELVPYR
+242 DIDVEYAHQELVPYR

-262 NGKPVDVSES
+262 NGKPVDLPVS
-272 TFYGG
+272 TYFGG
-277 TNDYQESDSI
+277 TNDYQESDSL
-287 RVGFN
+287 RVAVD
-292 YEWLLNSE
+292 YEWRLNDQ
-300 WAWTNRAA
+300 WVWNNRAA
-308 YNHIELEQK
+308 FNHIELEQK
-317 GTRQD
+317 GTRQG
-322 KMAVTGNEVKQTVN
+322 KVTGNEVSQTVN
-336 NLGYDPRTTT
+336 NFGYDPRTTT
-346 TLQSELVW
+346 TLQSELIW
-354 ETGSN
+354 ETNDN
-359 QMMIGADYNQVNID
+359 QLMLGADFNQIDID
-373 LISALVRDQDLP
+373 LTLASDKTLP
-385 PKDIYNPVAGPT
+385 PQNIYNPVVGPT
-397 PNPGFKPSRD
+397 PDPGFKPFRD
-407 NTTTTTGI
+407 NTTTTTGV
-415 YIQDVYTFGDLS
+415 YVQDVYTWGDLS
-427 VIGNVRYDSME
+427 VIGNVRYDSMD
-438 LEQQKAGSAKENLDD
+438 LEQQKAGAGTEKLDD
-453 DKVSYRG
+453 DKVSYRA
-460 GLVYRIND
+460 GLVYRINYD
-468 DMSVYASLARSW
+468 TSVYASLARSW
-480 QLPYSGI
+480 QLPYAGI

-502 EIGAKAY
+502 EVGAKAY

-519 AVFQID
+519 ALFQID
-525 QEQPETNIDGDVVNK
+525 QEQPQTNVDGDVIDK
-540 IEARHQGIEL
+540 IEVRHQGIEL

-555 FTEQWDISVGYSYL
+555 ITKQWDISVGYSYL
-569 DAENKE
+569 DAEDKA

-639 KVQANAYNVLNE
+639 KIQANAYNILDE

-661 SGTNQIG
+661 SGLNQIG

>member
-1 MNIRLALSPLALAIG
+1 MNKLLTLTPLAVAIG
-16 GALTAVAT
+16 SSLVVPSAVA
-24 VSNVMAAEEI
+24 SEE
-34 TVDETLQVIGHQ
+34 TNSTPSATETIQVYGHQ

-76 KTEMEDRG
+76 KTEMQDRG

-106 RDQFVIRGFDALN
+106 RDQFMIRGFDSLN

-139 NIERVEVVKGPA
+139 NVERVEIVKGPA

-173 DNFTHVNGSV
+173 DNFTHVKGSV
-183 GSNNLFVGQV
+183 GSNSQYVGQV
-193 DSSMALSDKV
+193 DSSMAFSDKV
-203 SGRINVE
+203 NGRINLE
-210 SRQSDSYVDH
+210 YRQADSYVDH

-242 DLDVEYAHQELVPYR
+242 DIDVEYAHQELVPYR

-262 NGKPVDVSES
+262 NGKPVDLPVS
-272 TFYGG
+272 TYFGG
-277 TNDYQESDSI
+277 TNDYQESDSLRI
-287 RVGFN
+287 AVD
-292 YEWLLNSE
+292 YEWRLNDQ
-300 WAWTNRAA
+300 WVWNNRAA
-308 YNHIELEQK
+308 FNHIELEQK
-317 GTRQD
+317 GTRQG
-322 KMAVTGNEVKQTVN
+322 KVTGNEVSQTVN
-336 NLGYDPRTTT
+336 NFGYDPRTTT

-354 ETGSN
+354 ETRDN
-359 QMMIGADYNQVNID
+359 QLMVGADFNQIDID
-373 LISALVRDQDLP
+373 LTLASDKTLP
-385 PKDIYNPVAGPT
+385 PQNIYDPVVGST
-397 PNPGFKPSRD
+397 PDPGFKPFRD
-407 NTTTTTGI
+407 NTTTTTGL
-415 YIQDVYTFGDLS
+415 YVQDVYTWGDLS
-427 VIGNVRYDSME
+427 LIGNVRYDSME
-438 LEQQKAGSAKENLDD
+438 LEQQKAGAGKEKLDD
-453 DKVSYRG
+453 DKVSYRA
-460 GLVYRIND
+460 GLVYRINYD
-468 DMSVYASLARSW
+468 TSVYASLARSW
-480 QLPYSGI
+480 QLPYAGI

-502 EIGAKAY
+502 EVGAKAY

-519 AVFQID
+519 ALFQID
-525 QEQPETNIDGDVVNK
+525 QEQPQTNVDGDVIDK
-540 IEARHQGIEL
+540 IEVRHQGIEL

-555 FTEQWDISVGYSYL
+555 ITKQWDISVGYSYL
-569 DAENKE
+569 DAEDKA

-639 KVQANAYNVLNE
+639 KIQANAYNILDE

-661 SGTNQIG
+661 SGLNQIG